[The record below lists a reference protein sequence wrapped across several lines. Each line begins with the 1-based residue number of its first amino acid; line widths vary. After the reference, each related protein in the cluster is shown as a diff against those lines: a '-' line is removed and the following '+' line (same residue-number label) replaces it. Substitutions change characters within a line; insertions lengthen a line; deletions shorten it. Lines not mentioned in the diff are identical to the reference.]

1 MLNYS
6 VAELRNNKTN
16 MTRRLLLLVC
26 AVLCLGSNVRISAQS
41 TSSTTQSAES
51 NFVEGV
57 VRVKL
62 QREIADRMIAAKLPL
77 SVKGTNKKYVQ
88 TGVTP
93 LDRVNQKVKA
103 VSMTRVFPYAGKNE
117 AKHKAFGLDLWYDV
131 HYEASGMKLAQARN
145 LFRSAEGVS
154 YAQRIPLYKP
164 IGGERFL
171 EVSPAAVARAAKA
184 ASTMPFNDPL
194 LNDQWHYNNDG
205 HIAGTKVG
213 ADANVFKAWETGVTG
228 SKDVVVAII
237 DGGFQVD
244 HPDLKDNV
252 WINTAELNGKPGVDD
267 DGDGYVDDIYGYNF
281 VINSSDINAHSHG
294 THVAGT
300 VGATNNNG
308 IGVCGVAGGSDGK
321 GGVKMMVCQVFD
333 SRASSSA
340 VADFGAAIV
349 YAADRGASIA
359 QCSWGASVAGD
370 EDKSVTEAVNYF
382 TKNGGGDKMNGG
394 LCIFAAGNNGEEGDY
409 YPGCLDKVVAVGS
422 MAPDGSVAYYSN
434 RGKWVDVT
442 APGGLEDN
450 GQQYGVLSTLPNSTY
465 GYNEGTSMAC
475 PHVSGIAALILS
487 KYGNKQFSNETLRT
501 LLTTSVNDLYTQN
514 PEYEGLMGSGYIDA
528 YKALQGKEGSVPEAV
543 ADFTVTASHDNALIE
558 WVIPETEE
566 KSIDHHVIYYST
578 EAFSATDDLNK
589 LSSATVDTKF
599 KYSGD
604 KMSYEVE
611 GLKASTKYYFAIVA
625 YNRWGKASAVSPI
638 KEATTNAGPKVQV
651 DQKNLSMTVDA
662 TKASTAEA
670 SFNVKNAGEGVLKY
684 QLTTATT
691 RATMSTSAR
700 NLKPNP
706 GQVLPFSGTVSPTLA
721 KRNAVA
727 SSDYKAENWP
737 DTLTYSNYVYS
748 YIGET
753 DTKLPNALAQY
764 FYVDKATYPNGFNLT
779 DLLIQGQNGQNPEIE
794 IYDGSRSIS
803 RASLIQKINYDFWA
817 YNYPITLK
825 EQIYFAPGSS
835 FWVVAKFPAGAKNPL
850 ATGKT
855 ERTDIAQYSFY
866 SSDNGTTWTQLSEV
880 LKGTSFESVASQL
893 TWAVQAVSKN
903 PDWSQV
909 LNPEPISGEVRPN
922 ESQKVTLKNDGQ
934 KLVNGTYNF
943 NIHVK
948 SNEAVDS
955 KQQVA
960 LAMTVKGYKPEL
972 HSQQLV
978 DFGDLLVGQTK
989 TIDVELTNSGYGVF
1003 GGNYGMLQAPKNVKS
1018 SSDQFNVSK
1027 GANNIAARST
1037 GTLPVTFAPTKEG
1050 NFSSTITLTDKNG
1063 NQHSFLV
1070 RGVASVPAKQNVTPE
1085 SYDAGDL
1092 KVGGED
1098 KTATITIKNTGNYP
1112 LQYVFPKFSSEKIVG
1127 STAKVHKFGYTTIS
1141 NVAGDESFEYEPA
1154 PELADEKDITS
1165 QFTNDNWQ
1173 SGPIKVGFKFPFYG
1187 KDYDEIYVSSYGGVS
1202 MQQMDGRISCMVPTG
1217 DCVQGLGYISAYTN
1231 SGWMD
1236 MGANSKITYGH
1247 KNGKLYIKFKDVVT
1261 PATNGGGETTTI
1273 SFHMAL
1279 CPDGSV
1285 EVYYD
1290 DYNPAGVFGSGG
1302 HNFVGVSD
1310 IAASDP
1316 CIFVDANKVQED
1328 NDGLDAPYY
1337 DIVTG
1342 SAIKIVAPAKSMIKS
1357 LSSTD
1362 GYVGNGES
1370 KEIKVTLAANDE
1382 LVAGPLTNYLTVIT
1396 NDPINPSS
1404 TVKMTAN
1411 IVGDNLK
1418 AEAALDSTSVDFGKV
1433 FRTSAQQR
1441 TVLLSNNGKD
1451 ALQVA
1456 GVSVK
1461 NGKFTLAEE
1470 MKAAFSVPAGQGKDI
1485 VVTLPTAEK
1494 GTVEDVLVITYQDGT
1509 TKEIPLKAEV
1519 IGNPTW
1525 KSNPESLKVET
1536 PYGTNVEKTIQVT
1549 NEGDENLAFSVEPA
1563 SWFSASDLEAAGKS
1577 SVDYVFKSKLDG
1589 FDIPYN
1595 WVDITND
1602 YTEHMPYAYYID
1614 KTDFKKVELPF
1625 EFPFYGKKYKSM
1637 YIYNTGFVS
1646 FDAPVEDYK
1655 QFPEPPA
1662 SLPTTETFYTNIIC
1676 PFWGNHSMNT
1686 PSSDGVY
1693 YKAKDDE
1700 VIVSYKNYGN
1710 TMMQGMNFEVILR
1723 KDGSFKFQY
1732 NVDPDGFQL
1741 GVFGL
1746 CGIMDHTGTRGI
1758 TPADMYITDGNAV
1771 EFSPYKN
1778 YVVAPGEQVE
1788 MPVELKAN
1796 QLADTYDY
1804 ELNVTTND
1812 PSRAS
1817 VKIPVTLNITGE
1829 AQAEFPE
1836 VINVEQPVDENAM
1849 EPSYYEFHVVNK
1861 GTKAFAITDVA
1872 SEMFTVSESD
1882 DPDVEPS
1889 APEGKLEVYAAQSN
1903 NGGDDGIDP
1912 GPLALSDDATAKA
1925 WIPYQSGMMAPI
1937 VVGEDTVKFRI
1948 TPYNVYEVHKKDFPL
1963 VFTVEG
1969 LNEETHTS
1977 TIKLNITEAPVMAFD
1992 PEELHIENVAS
2003 DYKGTSTVNLKNDGE
2018 YKLTYSLSLDPSG
2031 RDAGNVDDGSNDP
2044 APAYNVI
2051 SYPSEDVAKNFV
2063 ATCVEKI
2070 SGKKGMV
2077 KALGLKKVKDDQ
2089 KFIYD
2094 LPEGYKGNALYYPV
2108 LNPVANAQAAL
2119 MGTGAAAL
2127 DENFYAATR
2136 YEAPAEGFNL
2146 THLYFV
2152 GTVGDLENVDI
2163 EASVILGNDV
2173 TATEKTIGH
2182 GKIHI
2187 VKEKPRED
2195 GSYQGAARMLEFDNP
2210 IYINPADTFYVVL
2223 KYPAGY
2229 KGSAMM
2235 ATKDGDMETNR
2246 YMAHLKSL
2254 GGWVDI
2260 EALYDNAYSYGA
2272 FGYFMTCIEKEKG
2285 EPWIKLLNEKKDGEI
2300 ASGKAIPVQFE
2311 VNAKSAYFAKNNKAT
2326 LVVKSNDPYNKLYNY
2341 HIYLNKNAAPII
2353 TAPEGETTVPE
2364 ASKAMVPVTVAD
2376 AEGEAFTVSLND
2388 ADGIASVE
2396 SYANED
2402 GTQEGISESNGTYTV
2417 EAGGSLKLNVALVPD
2432 YGTAGK
2438 HTFTVNAKDESGN
2451 VSSVVVNYNVEHTN
2465 RAPKYV
2471 GPADLALKGGETS
2484 AQYYFA
2490 DFFEDADGD
2499 AMTFS
2504 AQIADPSLAA
2514 LYQSE
2519 NGIII
2524 AAKQVSGSTNI
2535 NVVATDA
2542 NGASTTGVI
2551 ALTVDAATGISNV
2564 VADASKGDVTVN
2576 GDAENGNLNV
2586 TIDAD
2591 ADKVVLSVYSNAGQL
2606 MAQKTLQNVHA
2617 GDKASIA
2624 LGKVAAGVY
2633 HLVANVDGKTSAVK
2647 FVAK

>member
-1 MLNYS
+1 
-6 VAELRNNKTN
+6 

-171 EVSPAAVARAAKA
+171 EVSPAAVAKAAKA

-205 HIAGTKVG
+205 HIAGTKMG

-370 EDKSVTEAVNYF
+370 EDKSVTEAVDYF

-727 SSDYKAENWP
+727 SSDYKVENWP

-934 KLVNGTYNF
+934 KLVNGTYEF

-1003 GGNYGMLQAPKNVKS
+1003 GGKYGMLQAPKNVKS

-1070 RGVASVPAKQNVTPE
+1070 RGVASVPAKQSVTPDVYE
-1085 SYDAGDL
+1085 AGDL

-1154 PELADEKDITS
+1154 PELADETDITS

-1247 KNGKLYIKFKDVVT
+1247 KNGKLYVKFKNVVT

-1337 DIVTG
+1337 DIQTG

-1396 NDPINPSS
+1396 NDPINPSAS
-1404 TVKMTAN
+1404 VKLTAN

-1836 VINVEQPVDENAM
+1836 IINVEQPVDENAM
-1849 EPSYYEFHVVNK
+1849 DPSYYEFYVVNK
-1861 GTKAFAITDVA
+1861 GTKAFTITDVA
-1872 SEMFTVSESD
+1872 SEMFTGSESD

-1889 APEGKLEVYAAQSN
+1889 APEGGLEVYTAQSN

-1912 GPLALSDDATAKA
+1912 GPMALAADAAKA
-1925 WIPYQSGMMAPI
+1925 WVPYKSGMMTPI
-1937 VVGEDTVKFRI
+1937 VVGTDTVKFRI
-1948 TPYNVYEVHKKDFPL
+1948 APYNVYEVHKKDFPL

-2003 DYKGTSTVNLKNDGE
+2003 DYKGTRTVNLKNDGE

-2094 LPEGYKGNALYYPV
+2094 LPTGYEGNALYYPV

-2119 MGTGAAAL
+2119 MGTGATAL

-2285 EPWIKLLNEKKDGEI
+2285 EPWIKLLNEKKNGEI
-2300 ASGKAIPVQFE
+2300 APGKAIPVQFE

-2326 LVVKSNDPYNKLYNY
+2326 LVVKSNDPCNKLCNY
-2341 HIYLNKNAAPII
+2341 HIYLDKNAAPVI

-2364 ASKAMVPVTVAD
+2364 ASKAIVPVTVAD

-2396 SYANED
+2396 SYANEN

-2451 VSSVVVNYNVEHTN
+2451 VSSAVVNYNVEHTN

-2499 AMTFS
+2499 VMTFS

-2535 NVVATDA
+2535 NVVATDV

-2564 VADASKGDVTVN
+2564 VAGASKGDVTVN

-2586 TIDAD
+2586 TIGTD

-2617 GDKASIA
+2617 GDKASVA

>member
-1 MLNYS
+1 
-6 VAELRNNKTN
+6 

-103 VSMTRVFPYAGKNE
+103 VSMTRVFPYAGKDE
-117 AKHKAFGLDLWYDV
+117 AKHKAAGLDLWYDV

-171 EVSPAAVARAAKA
+171 EISPAAVAKAAKA

-359 QCSWGASVAGD
+359 QCSWGAGVAD
-370 EDKSVTEAVNYF
+370 EEDKSVTEAVDYF

-558 WVIPETEE
+558 WTIPETEE

-638 KEATTNAGPKVQV
+638 KEATTNSGPKVQV

-691 RATMSTSAR
+691 RATMSTSGR
-700 NLKPNP
+700 IKNPNP
-706 GQVLPFSGTVSPTLA
+706 GQVLPFSGTVSPTLV

-727 SSDYKAENWP
+727 TSNYQAKDWP
-737 DTLTYSNYVYS
+737 DTLTYSNQLYS

-779 DLLIQGQNGQNPEIE
+779 DLHFQGQNGQNPVIE
-794 IYDGSRSIS
+794 IYDGSRTIS
-803 RASLIQKINYDFWA
+803 TASLIQKVNYDFWA

-825 EQIYFAPGSS
+825 EQIHFAPGSS

-850 ATGKT
+850 GTGKT
-855 ERTDIAQYSFY
+855 TRTDVAQYSFY

-880 LKGTSFESVASQL
+880 LKGTSFEAVASQL
-893 TWAVQAVSKN
+893 TWAVQAISKN

-934 KLVNGTYNF
+934 KLVNGTYKF

-960 LAMTVKGYKPEL
+960 LSMTVKGYKPEL

-1003 GGNYGMLQAPKNVKS
+1003 GGQYGMLQAPKNIKS

-1027 GANNIAARST
+1027 GAKNIAARST

-1070 RGVASVPAKQNVTPE
+1070 RGVASVPAKQTVTPDVYE
-1085 SYDAGDL
+1085 AGDL

-1141 NVAGDESFEYEPA
+1141 NVAGDESFKYEAA

-1165 QFTNDNWQ
+1165 QFTNNNWQ

-1247 KNGKLYIKFKDVVT
+1247 KNGKFYVKFKDVVT

-1328 NDGLDAPYY
+1328 NDGLNAPYY
-1337 DIVTG
+1337 DIQTG

-1370 KEIKVTLAANDE
+1370 KEIKVTLAANDD

-1396 NDPINPSS
+1396 NDPINPSAS
-1404 TVKMTAN
+1404 VKLTAN

-1549 NEGDENLAFSVEPA
+1549 NEGDENLTFSAEPA
-1563 SWFSASDLEAAGKS
+1563 SWYTASDLEANGNS
-1577 SVDYVFKSKLDG
+1577 TVDYVFKSKLDG
-1589 FDIPYN
+1589 FDVPYN

-1602 YTEHMPYAYYID
+1602 YTEHMPYAYYIN

-1710 TMMQGMNFEVILR
+1710 TMMLGMNFEVILR

-1732 NVDPDGFQL
+1732 HVDPDGFQL

-1758 TPADMYITDGNAV
+1758 TPADMYITDGNTV
-1771 EFSPYKN
+1771 EFTPYKN

-1788 MPVELKAN
+1788 MPVELKAD

-1829 AQAEFPE
+1829 VQAEFPE
-1836 VINVEQPVDENAM
+1836 VINVEQPVDENPM
-1849 EPSYYEFHVVNK
+1849 YPSYYEFYVVNK
-1861 GTKAFAITDVA
+1861 GTKAFTITNVA
-1872 SEMFTVSESD
+1872 SEMFVAADPD
-1882 DPDVEPS
+1882 DPW
-1889 APEGKLEVYAAQSN
+1889 AMPEASLEVYTSAN
-1903 NGGDDGIDP
+1903 NSGGDGGIDP

-1925 WIPYQSGMMAPI
+1925 WLPYRSGMMAPI

-1948 TPYNVYEVHKKDFPL
+1948 TPYNVSEVHAKDYPL
-1963 VFTVEG
+1963 VFSVEG
-1969 LNEETHTS
+1969 LENTEYNS

-2003 DYKGTSTVNLKNDGE
+2003 DYKGTSTVNLMNDGK

-2031 RDAGNVDDGSNDP
+2031 RDAGNVDDGSNVP
-2044 APAYNVI
+2044 APSYNVI

-2089 KFIYD
+2089 KFFYD
-2094 LPEGYKGNALYYPV
+2094 LPSGYEGNALYYPV

-2119 MGTGAAAL
+2119 MGTGATAL

-2187 VKEKPRED
+2187 VKEEPRDD
-2195 GSYQGAARMLEFDNP
+2195 GSYQGAPRMLEFDNP

-2229 KGSAMM
+2229 KSSAMM

-2260 EALYDNAYSYGA
+2260 ETLYNNAYSYGA

-2285 EPWIKLLNEKKDGEI
+2285 EPWIKLLNEKKEGEI
-2300 ASGKAIPVQFE
+2300 APGEALPVLFE

-2341 HIYLNKNAAPII
+2341 HIYLDKNAAPVI

-2402 GTQEGISESNGTYTV
+2402 GTQKGISESNGTYTV

-2551 ALTVDAATGISNV
+2551 ALTVDAATGINNV

-2617 GDKASIA
+2617 GDKASVA

-2633 HLVANVDGKTSAVK
+2633 HLVVNVDGKTSAVK

>member
-1 MLNYS
+1 
-6 VAELRNNKTN
+6 

-62 QREIADRMIAAKLPL
+62 QREIADRMVAAKLPL
-77 SVKGTNKKYVQ
+77 SVKGTNRKYVQ

-171 EVSPAAVARAAKA
+171 EVSPAAVAKAAKA

-228 SKDVVVAII
+228 SKDVLVAII

-340 VADFGAAIV
+340 VADFGAALV

-359 QCSWGASVAGD
+359 QCSWGASVPGD
-370 EDKSVTEAVNYF
+370 EDKSVTEAVDYF

-779 DLLIQGQNGQNPEIE
+779 DLRFQGQNGQNPVIE

-803 RASLIQKINYDFWA
+803 TASLIQKVNYDFWA

-855 ERTDIAQYSFY
+855 ARTDIAQYSFY

-989 TIDVELTNSGYGVF
+989 TLDVELTNSGYGVF
-1003 GGNYGMLQAPKNVKS
+1003 GGQYGMLQAPKNVKS

-1027 GANNIAARST
+1027 GTNNIAARST

-1070 RGVASVPAKQNVTPE
+1070 RGVASVPAQQSVTPDVYE
-1085 SYDAGDL
+1085 AGDL

-1247 KNGKLYIKFKDVVT
+1247 KNGKLYVKFKDVVT
-1261 PATNGGGETTTI
+1261 PATNGAGETTTI

-1310 IAASDP
+1310 IAAADP
-1316 CIFVDANKVQED
+1316 CIFVDANKVQES

-1370 KEIKVTLAANDE
+1370 KEIKVTLAANDN

-1404 TVKMTAN
+1404 TVKLTAN

-1418 AEAALDSTSVDFGKV
+1418 AEAALDSASVDFGKV

-1461 NGKFTLAEE
+1461 NGKFTLAED
-1470 MKAAFSVPAGQGKDI
+1470 MNAAFSVPAGQGKDI

-1525 KSNPESLKVET
+1525 KSNPESLEVET

-1563 SWFSASDLEAAGKS
+1563 SWFSASDLEATGKS

-1625 EFPFYGKKYKSM
+1625 EFPFYGKKYKEM

-1723 KDGSFKFQY
+1723 KDGTFKFQY

-1817 VKIPVTLNITGE
+1817 IKIPVTLNITGE
-1829 AQAEFPE
+1829 AKAEFPE

-1872 SEMFTVSESD
+1872 SEMFVAADPD
-1882 DPDVEPS
+1882 DPW
-1889 APEGKLEVYAAQSN
+1889 AMPEASLEVYTSTN
-1903 NGGDDGIDP
+1903 NSGDDGIDP
-1912 GPLALSDDATAKA
+1912 GPMALADDAAKA

-1948 TPYNVYEVHKKDFPL
+1948 TPYNVSEVHAKDYPL
-1963 VFTVEG
+1963 VFSVEG
-1969 LNEETHTS
+1969 LDKTEYNS

-2003 DYKGTSTVNLKNDGE
+2003 DYKGTVTANLMNAGQ
-2018 YKLTYSLSLDPSG
+2018 YKLTYSLNLDPSG
-2031 RDAGNVDDGSNDP
+2031 HDAGNVDDGSNDP

-2070 SGKKGMV
+2070 SGKKGML

-2094 LPEGYKGNALYYPV
+2094 LPTGYEGNALYYPV

-2119 MGTGAAAL
+2119 MGTGATAL

-2187 VKEKPRED
+2187 AKEEPRED

-2285 EPWIKLLNEKKDGEI
+2285 EPWIKLLNEKKEGEI
-2300 ASGKAIPVQFE
+2300 APGEALPVQFE

-2326 LVVKSNDPYNKLYNY
+2326 LVVKSNDPMNKLYNY
-2341 HIYLNKNAAPII
+2341 HIYLDKNAAPVI

-2388 ADGIASVE
+2388 ADGIATVE
-2396 SYANED
+2396 SYENED
-2402 GTQEGISESNGTYTV
+2402 GTQDGISENNGTYTV
-2417 EAGGSLKLNVALVPD
+2417 EAGGSLKLNVALAPA

-2438 HTFTVNAKDESGN
+2438 HSFAVNAKDESGN
-2451 VSSVVVNYNVEHTN
+2451 VSSAVVNYNVEHTN

-2471 GPADLALKGGETS
+2471 GPADLVLKGGETS

-2524 AAKQVSGSTNI
+2524 AAKQMSGSTNI

-2551 ALTVDAATGISNV
+2551 ALTVDVATGISNV
-2564 VADASKGDVTVN
+2564 VAGGSKGDVAVN

-2586 TIDAD
+2586 TIGAD

-2606 MAQKTLQNVHA
+2606 MAQKTLLNVHA
-2617 GDKASIA
+2617 GDKAGVA

-2647 FVAK
+2647 FAAK

>member
-1 MLNYS
+1 
-6 VAELRNNKTN
+6 

-103 VSMTRVFPYAGKNE
+103 VSMTRVFPYAGKDE
-117 AKHKAFGLDLWYDV
+117 AKHKAAGLDLWYDV

-171 EVSPAAVARAAKA
+171 EISPAAVAKAAKA

-340 VADFGAAIV
+340 VADFGASIV

-359 QCSWGASVAGD
+359 QCSWGAGVAD
-370 EDKSVTEAVNYF
+370 EEDKSVTEAVDYF

-394 LCIFAAGNNGEEGDY
+394 LCIFASGNNGEEGNY

-558 WVIPETEE
+558 WTIPETEE

-578 EAFSATDDLNK
+578 EAFTATDDLNK

-638 KEATTNAGPKVQV
+638 KEATTNSGPKVQV
-651 DQKNLSMTVDA
+651 DQKSLSMTVDA

-691 RATMSTSAR
+691 RATMSTSGR
-700 NLKPNP
+700 IKNPNP
-706 GQVLPFSGTVSPTLA
+706 GQVLPFSGTVSPTLV

-727 SSDYKAENWP
+727 TSNYQAKDWP
-737 DTLTYSNYVYS
+737 DTLTYSNQLYS

-779 DLLIQGQNGQNPEIE
+779 DLHFQGQNGQDPVIE
-794 IYDGSRSIS
+794 IYDGSRTIS
-803 RASLIQKINYDFWA
+803 TASLIQKVNYDFWA

-825 EQIYFAPGSS
+825 EQIHFAPGSS

-850 ATGKT
+850 GTGKT
-855 ERTDIAQYSFY
+855 TRTDVAQYSFY

-880 LKGTSFESVASQL
+880 LKGTSFEAVANQL
-893 TWAVQAVSKN
+893 TWAVQAISKN

-934 KLVNGTYNF
+934 KLVNGTYKF

-960 LAMTVKGYKPEL
+960 LSMTVKGYKPEL

-1003 GGNYGMLQAPKNVKS
+1003 GGQYGMLQAPKNIKS

-1070 RGVASVPAKQNVTPE
+1070 RGVASIPAQQTVTPDVYE
-1085 SYDAGDL
+1085 AGDL

-1165 QFTNDNWQ
+1165 QFTNNNWQ

-1247 KNGKLYIKFKDVVT
+1247 KNGKFYVKFKDVVT

-1328 NDGLDAPYY
+1328 NDGLNAPYY
-1337 DIVTG
+1337 DIQTG

-1370 KEIKVTLAANDE
+1370 KEIKVTLAANDD

-1396 NDPINPSS
+1396 NDPINPSAS
-1404 TVKMTAN
+1404 VKLTAN

-1549 NEGDENLAFSVEPA
+1549 NEGDENLTFSAEPA
-1563 SWFSASDLEAAGKS
+1563 SWYTASDLEANGNS
-1577 SVDYVFKSKLDG
+1577 TVDYVFKSKLDG
-1589 FDIPYN
+1589 FDVPYN

-1602 YTEHMPYAYYID
+1602 YTEHMPYAYYIN

-1710 TMMQGMNFEVILR
+1710 TMMLGMNFEVILR

-1732 NVDPDGFQL
+1732 HVDPDGFQL

-1758 TPADMYITDGNAV
+1758 TPADMYITDGNTV
-1771 EFSPYKN
+1771 EFTPYKN

-1829 AQAEFPE
+1829 VQAEFPE
-1836 VINVEQPVDENAM
+1836 VINVEQPVDEFAM
-1849 EPSYYEFHVVNK
+1849 YPSYYEFYVVNK
-1861 GTKAFAITDVA
+1861 GTKAFTITNVA
-1872 SEMFTVSESD
+1872 SEMFVAADPD
-1882 DPDVEPS
+1882 DPW
-1889 APEGKLEVYAAQSN
+1889 AMPEASLEVYTSAN
-1903 NGGDDGIDP
+1903 NSGGDGGIDP

-1925 WIPYQSGMMAPI
+1925 WIPYQSGKMAPI
-1937 VVGEDTVKFRI
+1937 VVGTDTVKFRI
-1948 TPYNVYEVHKKDFPL
+1948 TPYNVYEVHAKDYPL

-1969 LNEETHTS
+1969 LENTEYNS

-2003 DYKGTSTVNLKNDGE
+2003 DYKGTSTVNLMNDGK
-2018 YKLTYSLSLDPSG
+2018 YKLIYSLSLDPSG
-2031 RDAGNVDDGSNDP
+2031 RDAGNVDDGSNVP

-2094 LPEGYKGNALYYPV
+2094 LPEGYEGNALYYPV
-2108 LNPVANAQAAL
+2108 LNPVTNAQAAI
-2119 MGTGAAAL
+2119 MGTGSTAL

-2187 VKEKPRED
+2187 IKEKPRDD

-2229 KGSAMM
+2229 KSSAMM
-2235 ATKDGDMETNR
+2235 ATKDGDMEPNR

-2272 FGYFMTCIEKEKG
+2272 FGFFMTCIEKEKG
-2285 EPWIKLLNEKKDGEI
+2285 EPWIKLLNEKKEGEI
-2300 ASGKAIPVQFE
+2300 APGKALPVQFE
-2311 VNAKSAYFAKNNKAT
+2311 VNAKSAYFSKNNKAT

-2341 HIYLNKNAAPII
+2341 HIYLDKNAAPVI

-2402 GTQEGISESNGTYTV
+2402 GTQKGISESNGTYTV
-2417 EAGGSLKLNVALVPD
+2417 EAGGSLKLNVALAPD

-2471 GPADLALKGGETS
+2471 GPADLVLKGGETS

-2490 DFFEDADGD
+2490 DFFEDVDGD
-2499 AMTFS
+2499 VMTFS

-2551 ALTVDAATGISNV
+2551 ALTVDAATGINNV

-2617 GDKASIA
+2617 GDKASVA

>member
-1 MLNYS
+1 
-6 VAELRNNKTN
+6 
-16 MTRRLLLLVC
+16 
-26 AVLCLGSNVRISAQS
+26 
-41 TSSTTQSAES
+41 
-51 NFVEGV
+51 
-57 VRVKL
+57 
-62 QREIADRMIAAKLPL
+62 
-77 SVKGTNKKYVQ
+77 
-88 TGVTP
+88 
-93 LDRVNQKVKA
+93 
-103 VSMTRVFPYAGKNE
+103 
-117 AKHKAFGLDLWYDV
+117 
-131 HYEASGMKLAQARN
+131 
-145 LFRSAEGVS
+145 
-154 YAQRIPLYKP
+154 
-164 IGGERFL
+164 
-171 EVSPAAVARAAKA
+171 
-184 ASTMPFNDPL
+184 
-194 LNDQWHYNNDG
+194 
-205 HIAGTKVG
+205 
-213 ADANVFKAWETGVTG
+213 
-228 SKDVVVAII
+228 
-237 DGGFQVD
+237 
-244 HPDLKDNV
+244 
-252 WINTAELNGKPGVDD
+252 
-267 DGDGYVDDIYGYNF
+267 
-281 VINSSDINAHSHG
+281 
-294 THVAGT
+294 
-300 VGATNNNG
+300 
-308 IGVCGVAGGSDGK
+308 
-321 GGVKMMVCQVFD
+321 
-333 SRASSSA
+333 
-340 VADFGAAIV
+340 
-349 YAADRGASIA
+349 
-359 QCSWGASVAGD
+359 
-370 EDKSVTEAVNYF
+370 
-382 TKNGGGDKMNGG
+382 
-394 LCIFAAGNNGEEGDY
+394 
-409 YPGCLDKVVAVGS
+409 
-422 MAPDGSVAYYSN
+422 
-434 RGKWVDVT
+434 
-442 APGGLEDN
+442 
-450 GQQYGVLSTLPNSTY
+450 
-465 GYNEGTSMAC
+465 
-475 PHVSGIAALILS
+475 
-487 KYGNKQFSNETLRT
+487 
-501 LLTTSVNDLYTQN
+501 
-514 PEYEGLMGSGYIDA
+514 
-528 YKALQGKEGSVPEAV
+528 
-543 ADFTVTASHDNALIE
+543 
-558 WVIPETEE
+558 
-566 KSIDHHVIYYST
+566 
-578 EAFSATDDLNK
+578 
-589 LSSATVDTKF
+589 
-599 KYSGD
+599 
-604 KMSYEVE
+604 
-611 GLKASTKYYFAIVA
+611 
-625 YNRWGKASAVSPI
+625 
-638 KEATTNAGPKVQV
+638 
-651 DQKNLSMTVDA
+651 MTVDA

-855 ERTDIAQYSFY
+855 ARTDIAQYSFY

-934 KLVNGTYNF
+934 KLVNGTYEF

-1003 GGNYGMLQAPKNVKS
+1003 GGKYGMLQAPKNVKS

-1070 RGVASVPAKQNVTPE
+1070 RGVASVPAKQSVTPE

-1127 STAKVHKFGYTTIS
+1127 STAKVHKFGYTTVS

-1217 DCVQGLGYISAYTN
+1217 DCVQGLGYISAYAN

-1247 KNGKLYIKFKDVVT
+1247 KNGKLYVKFKDVVT
-1261 PATNGGGETTTI
+1261 PATNGAGETTTI

-1285 EVYYD
+1285 EVFYD

-1310 IAASDP
+1310 IAAADP
-1316 CIFVDANKVQED
+1316 CIFVDANKVQES
-1328 NDGLDAPYY
+1328 NDDLDAPYY

-1370 KEIKVTLAANDE
+1370 KEIKVTLAANDN

-1404 TVKMTAN
+1404 TVKLTAN

-1525 KSNPESLKVET
+1525 KSNPESLEVET

-1723 KDGSFKFQY
+1723 KDGTFKFQY

-1804 ELNVTTND
+1804 ELNVTAND

-1829 AQAEFPE
+1829 AQAKFPE
-1836 VINVEQPVDENAM
+1836 IINVEQPVDENAM
-1849 EPSYYEFHVVNK
+1849 DPSYYEFYVVNK
-1861 GTKAFAITDVA
+1861 GTKAFTITDVA
-1872 SEMFTVSESD
+1872 SEMFTGSESD

-1889 APEGKLEVYAAQSN
+1889 APEGELEVYTAQSN

-1912 GPLALSDDATAKA
+1912 GPMALAADAAKA
-1925 WIPYQSGMMAPI
+1925 WVPYKSGMMAPI
-1937 VVGEDTVKFRI
+1937 VVGTDTVKFRI
-1948 TPYNVYEVHKKDFPL
+1948 APYNVYEVHKKDFPL

-2003 DYKGTSTVNLKNDGE
+2003 DYKGTRTVNLKNDGE

-2094 LPEGYKGNALYYPV
+2094 LPAGYEGNALYYPV

-2119 MGTGAAAL
+2119 MGTGATAL

-2136 YEAPAEGFNL
+2136 YEAPAEGLNL

-2187 VKEKPRED
+2187 AKEEPRED

-2300 ASGKAIPVQFE
+2300 APGEAIPVQFE

-2341 HIYLNKNAAPII
+2341 HIYLDKNAAPVI

-2499 AMTFS
+2499 VMTFS

-2564 VADASKGDVTVN
+2564 VAGASKGDVTVN

-2586 TIDAD
+2586 TIGAD

-2617 GDKASIA
+2617 GDKASVA

-2647 FVAK
+2647 FVVK

>member
-1 MLNYS
+1 
-6 VAELRNNKTN
+6 
-16 MTRRLLLLVC
+16 MT
-26 AVLCLGSNVRISAQS
+26 
-41 TSSTTQSAES
+41 
-51 NFVEGV
+51 
-57 VRVKL
+57 
-62 QREIADRMIAAKLPL
+62 
-77 SVKGTNKKYVQ
+77 
-88 TGVTP
+88 
-93 LDRVNQKVKA
+93 
-103 VSMTRVFPYAGKNE
+103 
-117 AKHKAFGLDLWYDV
+117 
-131 HYEASGMKLAQARN
+131 
-145 LFRSAEGVS
+145 
-154 YAQRIPLYKP
+154 
-164 IGGERFL
+164 
-171 EVSPAAVARAAKA
+171 
-184 ASTMPFNDPL
+184 
-194 LNDQWHYNNDG
+194 
-205 HIAGTKVG
+205 
-213 ADANVFKAWETGVTG
+213 
-228 SKDVVVAII
+228 
-237 DGGFQVD
+237 
-244 HPDLKDNV
+244 
-252 WINTAELNGKPGVDD
+252 
-267 DGDGYVDDIYGYNF
+267 
-281 VINSSDINAHSHG
+281 
-294 THVAGT
+294 
-300 VGATNNNG
+300 
-308 IGVCGVAGGSDGK
+308 
-321 GGVKMMVCQVFD
+321 
-333 SRASSSA
+333 
-340 VADFGAAIV
+340 
-349 YAADRGASIA
+349 
-359 QCSWGASVAGD
+359 
-370 EDKSVTEAVNYF
+370 SVT
-382 TKNGGGDKMNGG
+382 
-394 LCIFAAGNNGEEGDY
+394 
-409 YPGCLDKVVAVGS
+409 
-422 MAPDGSVAYYSN
+422 
-434 RGKWVDVT
+434 
-442 APGGLEDN
+442 
-450 GQQYGVLSTLPNSTY
+450 
-465 GYNEGTSMAC
+465 
-475 PHVSGIAALILS
+475 
-487 KYGNKQFSNETLRT
+487 
-501 LLTTSVNDLYTQN
+501 
-514 PEYEGLMGSGYIDA
+514 
-528 YKALQGKEGSVPEAV
+528 
-543 ADFTVTASHDNALIE
+543 
-558 WVIPETEE
+558 
-566 KSIDHHVIYYST
+566 
-578 EAFSATDDLNK
+578 
-589 LSSATVDTKF
+589 
-599 KYSGD
+599 
-604 KMSYEVE
+604 
-611 GLKASTKYYFAIVA
+611 
-625 YNRWGKASAVSPI
+625 
-638 KEATTNAGPKVQV
+638 
-651 DQKNLSMTVDA
+651 
-662 TKASTAEA
+662 
-670 SFNVKNAGEGVLKY
+670 
-684 QLTTATT
+684 
-691 RATMSTSAR
+691 
-700 NLKPNP
+700 
-706 GQVLPFSGTVSPTLA
+706 
-721 KRNAVA
+721 
-727 SSDYKAENWP
+727 
-737 DTLTYSNYVYS
+737 
-748 YIGET
+748 
-753 DTKLPNALAQY
+753 
-764 FYVDKATYPNGFNLT
+764 
-779 DLLIQGQNGQNPEIE
+779 
-794 IYDGSRSIS
+794 
-803 RASLIQKINYDFWA
+803 
-817 YNYPITLK
+817 
-825 EQIYFAPGSS
+825 
-835 FWVVAKFPAGAKNPL
+835 
-850 ATGKT
+850 
-855 ERTDIAQYSFY
+855 
-866 SSDNGTTWTQLSEV
+866 
-880 LKGTSFESVASQL
+880 
-893 TWAVQAVSKN
+893 
-903 PDWSQV
+903 
-909 LNPEPISGEVRPN
+909 
-922 ESQKVTLKNDGQ
+922 
-934 KLVNGTYNF
+934 
-943 NIHVK
+943 
-948 SNEAVDS
+948 
-955 KQQVA
+955 
-960 LAMTVKGYKPEL
+960 
-972 HSQQLV
+972 
-978 DFGDLLVGQTK
+978 
-989 TIDVELTNSGYGVF
+989 
-1003 GGNYGMLQAPKNVKS
+1003 
-1018 SSDQFNVSK
+1018 
-1027 GANNIAARST
+1027 
-1037 GTLPVTFAPTKEG
+1037 
-1050 NFSSTITLTDKNG
+1050 
-1063 NQHSFLV
+1063 
-1070 RGVASVPAKQNVTPE
+1070 
-1085 SYDAGDL
+1085 
-1092 KVGGED
+1092 
-1098 KTATITIKNTGNYP
+1098 
-1112 LQYVFPKFSSEKIVG
+1112 
-1127 STAKVHKFGYTTIS
+1127 
-1141 NVAGDESFEYEPA
+1141 
-1154 PELADEKDITS
+1154 
-1165 QFTNDNWQ
+1165 
-1173 SGPIKVGFKFPFYG
+1173 
-1187 KDYDEIYVSSYGGVS
+1187 
-1202 MQQMDGRISCMVPTG
+1202 
-1217 DCVQGLGYISAYTN
+1217 
-1231 SGWMD
+1231 
-1236 MGANSKITYGH
+1236 
-1247 KNGKLYIKFKDVVT
+1247 
-1261 PATNGGGETTTI
+1261 
-1273 SFHMAL
+1273 
-1279 CPDGSV
+1279 
-1285 EVYYD
+1285 
-1290 DYNPAGVFGSGG
+1290 
-1302 HNFVGVSD
+1302 
-1310 IAASDP
+1310 
-1316 CIFVDANKVQED
+1316 
-1328 NDGLDAPYY
+1328 
-1337 DIVTG
+1337 
-1342 SAIKIVAPAKSMIKS
+1342 
-1357 LSSTD
+1357 
-1362 GYVGNGES
+1362 
-1370 KEIKVTLAANDE
+1370 
-1382 LVAGPLTNYLTVIT
+1382 
-1396 NDPINPSS
+1396 
-1404 TVKMTAN
+1404 
-1411 IVGDNLK
+1411 
-1418 AEAALDSTSVDFGKV
+1418 
-1433 FRTSAQQR
+1433 
-1441 TVLLSNNGKD
+1441 
-1451 ALQVA
+1451 
-1456 GVSVK
+1456 VK
-1461 NGKFTLAEE
+1461 NGKFTLAED
-1470 MKAAFSVPAGQGKDI
+1470 MNAAFSVPAGQGKDI

-1525 KSNPESLKVET
+1525 KSNPESLEVET

-1549 NEGDENLAFSVEPA
+1549 NEGDENLTFSAEPA
-1563 SWFSASDLEAAGKS
+1563 SWFSASDLEATGKS
-1577 SVDYVFKSKLDG
+1577 TVDYVFKSKLDG

-1625 EFPFYGKKYKSM
+1625 EFPFYGKKYKKM

-1849 EPSYYEFHVVNK
+1849 DPSYYEFYVVNK
-1861 GTKAFAITDVA
+1861 GTKAFTITDVA
-1872 SEMFTVSESD
+1872 SEMFTGSKSD

-1889 APEGKLEVYAAQSN
+1889 APEGELEVYAAQSN
-1903 NGGDDGIDP
+1903 NGGDDGGIDP

-1925 WIPYQSGMMAPI
+1925 WIPYKSGMMAPI
-1937 VVGEDTVKFRI
+1937 VVGTDTVKFRI
-1948 TPYNVYEVHKKDFPL
+1948 APYNVYEVHKKDFPL

-2003 DYKGTSTVNLKNDGE
+2003 DYKGTRTVNLKNDGE
-2018 YKLTYSLSLDPSG
+2018 YKLTYSLSLDPSD
-2031 RDAGNVDDGSNDP
+2031 RDAGNEYEDGNDP

-2094 LPEGYKGNALYYPV
+2094 LPEGYEGNALYYPV
-2108 LNPVANAQAAL
+2108 LNPVTNAQAAL

-2300 ASGKAIPVQFE
+2300 APGDALPVQFE

-2341 HIYLNKNAAPII
+2341 HIYLDKNAAPVI

-2451 VSSVVVNYNVEHTN
+2451 VSSAVVNYNVEHTN

-2471 GPADLALKGGETS
+2471 GPDDLALKGGETS

-2524 AAKQVSGSTNI
+2524 AAKQVSGSTKI

-2564 VADASKGDVTVN
+2564 VAGASKGDVTVN

-2586 TIDAD
+2586 TIGAD

-2617 GDKASIA
+2617 GDKASVA

>member
-1 MLNYS
+1 
-6 VAELRNNKTN
+6 

-62 QREIADRMIAAKLPL
+62 QREIADRMVAAKLPL

-662 TKASTAEA
+662 SKASIAEA

-960 LAMTVKGYKPEL
+960 LSMTVKGYKPEL

-1328 NDGLDAPYY
+1328 NNGLDAPYY

-1456 GVSVK
+1456 SVSVK

-1549 NEGDENLAFSVEPA
+1549 NDGDENLAFSVEPA

-1625 EFPFYGKKYKSM
+1625 EFPFYGKKYKNM

-1872 SEMFTVSESD
+1872 SEMFVAADPD
-1882 DPDVEPS
+1882 DPG
-1889 APEGKLEVYAAQSN
+1889 AMPEASLEVYTSAN
-1903 NGGDDGIDP
+1903 NSGDDGIDP
-1912 GPLALSDDATAKA
+1912 GPMALADDAAKA
-1925 WIPYQSGMMAPI
+1925 WVPYRSGMMAPI

-1948 TPYNVYEVHKKDFPL
+1948 TPYNVSEVHAKDYPL
-1963 VFTVEG
+1963 VFSVEG

-2003 DYKGTSTVNLKNDGE
+2003 DYKGTSTVNLMNDGK

-2031 RDAGNVDDGSNDP
+2031 RDAGNEDDGSNDP

-2070 SGKKGMV
+2070 SGKKGML

-2094 LPEGYKGNALYYPV
+2094 LPTGYEGNALYYPV

-2119 MGTGAAAL
+2119 MGTGATAL

-2187 VKEKPRED
+2187 VKEDPRED

-2285 EPWIKLLNEKKDGEI
+2285 ESWIKLLNEKKDDEI
-2300 ASGKAIPVQFE
+2300 APGEAIPVQFE

-2326 LVVKSNDPYNKLYNY
+2326 LVVKSNDPCSKLYNY
-2341 HIYLNKNAAPII
+2341 HIYLDKNAAPVI

-2471 GPADLALKGGETS
+2471 GPADLSLKGGETS

-2499 AMTFS
+2499 VMTFS

-2564 VADASKGDVTVN
+2564 VAGASKGDVTVN

-2586 TIDAD
+2586 TIGAD

-2617 GDKASIA
+2617 GDKASVA

>member
-1 MLNYS
+1 
-6 VAELRNNKTN
+6 

-41 TSSTTQSAES
+41 TSSTTQSAEP

-62 QREIADRMIAAKLPL
+62 QREIADRMVAAKLPL
-77 SVKGTNKKYVQ
+77 SVKGTNRKYVQ

-359 QCSWGASVAGD
+359 QCSWGASVADD
-370 EDKSVTEAVNYF
+370 EDKSVTEAVDYF

-394 LCIFAAGNNGEEGDY
+394 LCIFAAGNNGEEGNY

-589 LSSATVDTKF
+589 LNSATVDTKF

-691 RATMSTSAR
+691 RATMSTSGR
-700 NLKPNP
+700 IKKPNP
-706 GQVLPFSGTVSPTLA
+706 GQVLPFSGTVSPTLV

-727 SSDYKAENWP
+727 TSDYQAKDWP
-737 DTLTYSNYVYS
+737 DTLTYSNQLYS

-753 DTKLPNALAQY
+753 DTKMPNALAQY

-779 DLLIQGQNGQNPEIE
+779 DLRIQGQNGQNPVIE

-803 RASLIQKINYDFWA
+803 TASLIQKVNYDFWA

-825 EQIYFAPGSS
+825 EQIHFAPGSS

-850 ATGKT
+850 GTGKT
-855 ERTDIAQYSFY
+855 TRTDVAQYSFY

-880 LKGTSFESVASQL
+880 LKGTSFEAIASQL
-893 TWAVQAVSKN
+893 TWAVQAISKN

-909 LNPEPISGEVRPN
+909 LNPEPISGEVRPS

-934 KLVNGTYNF
+934 KLVNGTYKF

-972 HSQQLV
+972 HSQKLV

-1003 GGNYGMLQAPKNVKS
+1003 GGKYGMLQAPKNVKS

-1070 RGVASVPAKQNVTPE
+1070 RGVASIPAQQSVTPE
-1085 SYDAGDL
+1085 SYDASDL

-1127 STAKVHKFGYTTIS
+1127 SKARVHKFGYTTVS

-1310 IAASDP
+1310 IAAADP
-1316 CIFVDANKVQED
+1316 CIFVDANKVQES

-1370 KEIKVTLAANDE
+1370 KEIKVTLAANDN

-1404 TVKMTAN
+1404 TVKLTAN

-1418 AEAALDSTSVDFGKV
+1418 AEAALDSASVDFGKV

-1451 ALQVA
+1451 VLQVA

-1470 MKAAFSVPAGQGKDI
+1470 MNAAFSVPAGQGKDI

-1525 KSNPESLKVET
+1525 KSNPESLEVET

-1563 SWFSASDLEAAGKS
+1563 SWFSASDLEATGKS

-1723 KDGSFKFQY
+1723 KDGTFKFQY

-1817 VKIPVTLNITGE
+1817 IKIPVTLNITGE

-1872 SEMFTVSESD
+1872 SEMFVAADPD
-1882 DPDVEPS
+1882 DPW
-1889 APEGKLEVYAAQSN
+1889 AMPEASLEVYTSAN
-1903 NGGDDGIDP
+1903 NSGDDGIDP
-1912 GPLALSDDATAKA
+1912 GPMALAADAAKA
-1925 WIPYQSGMMAPI
+1925 WVPYQSGMMAPI

-1948 TPYNVYEVHKKDFPL
+1948 TPYNVSEVHAKDYPL
-1963 VFTVEG
+1963 VFSVEG
-1969 LNEETHTS
+1969 LENTEYNS

-2003 DYKGTSTVNLKNDGE
+2003 DYKGTSTVNLMNDGA
-2018 YKLTYSLSLDPSG
+2018 YKLTYSLNLDPSG

-2070 SGKKGMV
+2070 SGKKGML

-2094 LPEGYKGNALYYPV
+2094 LPSGYEGNALYYPV

-2119 MGTGAAAL
+2119 MGTGANAL

-2187 VKEKPRED
+2187 AKEEPRED

-2285 EPWIKLLNEKKDGEI
+2285 EPWIKLLNEKKEGEI
-2300 ASGKAIPVQFE
+2300 APGEALPVQFE

-2341 HIYLNKNAAPII
+2341 HIYLDKNAAPVI

-2388 ADGIASVE
+2388 ADGIATVE
-2396 SYANED
+2396 SYENED
-2402 GTQEGISESNGTYTV
+2402 GTQDGISESNGTYTV
-2417 EAGGSLKLNVALVPD
+2417 EAGGSLKLNVALAPA

-2438 HTFTVNAKDESGN
+2438 HSFAVNAKDEAGN
-2451 VSSVVVNYNVEHTN
+2451 VSSAVVNYNVEHTN

-2471 GPADLALKGGETS
+2471 GPADLVLKGGETS

-2524 AAKQVSGSTNI
+2524 AAKQMPGSTNI

-2551 ALTVDAATGISNV
+2551 ALTVDVATGISNV
-2564 VADASKGDVTVN
+2564 VAGGSKGDVAVN

-2586 TIDAD
+2586 TIGAD

-2606 MAQKTLQNVHA
+2606 MTQKTLLNVHA
-2617 GDKASIA
+2617 GDKAGVA

-2647 FVAK
+2647 FAAK

>member
-1 MLNYS
+1 
-6 VAELRNNKTN
+6 

-117 AKHKAFGLDLWYDV
+117 TKHKAFGLDLWYDV

-171 EVSPAAVARAAKA
+171 EVSPAAVAKAAKA

-281 VINSSDINAHSHG
+281 VINSSNINAHSHG

-340 VADFGAAIV
+340 VADFGAALV

-370 EDKSVTEAVNYF
+370 EDKSVTEAVDYF

-578 EAFSATDDLNK
+578 EAFTAADDLNK
-589 LSSATVDTKF
+589 LSSVSVDTKF

-625 YNRWGKASAVSPI
+625 YNRWGKASKVSPI
-638 KEATTNAGPKVQV
+638 KEATTNAGPKVEV

-691 RATMSTSAR
+691 RATMSTSGR
-700 NLKPNP
+700 IKNPNP
-706 GQVLPFSGTVSPTLA
+706 GQVLPFSGTVSPTLV

-727 SSDYKAENWP
+727 TSDYQAKDWP
-737 DTLTYSNYVYS
+737 DTLTYSNLLYS

-779 DLLIQGQNGQNPEIE
+779 DLRFQGQNGQNPVIE

-803 RASLIQKINYDFWA
+803 TASLIQKVNYSFWA
-817 YNYPITLK
+817 YKYDISLK
-825 EQIYFAPGSS
+825 EQIHFAPGTS

-855 ERTDIAQYSFY
+855 NRTDVAQYSFY
-866 SSDNGTTWTQLSEV
+866 SSDNGTTWTQLSQV
-880 LKGTSFESVASQL
+880 LKGTSFEAVANQL
-893 TWAVQAVSKN
+893 TWAVQAISKN
-903 PDWSQV
+903 PDWSEV

-960 LAMTVKGYKPEL
+960 LSMTVKGYKPEL

-1003 GGNYGMLQAPKNVKS
+1003 GGNYGVLQAPKNVKS

-1027 GANNIAARST
+1027 GANNIAARSI
-1037 GTLPVTFAPTKEG
+1037 GTLPVTFKPTKEG

-1063 NQHSFLV
+1063 QQYSFLV
-1070 RGVASVPAKQNVTPE
+1070 RGVASVPAKQSVTPDVYE
-1085 SYDAGDL
+1085 AGDL

-1217 DCVQGLGYISAYTN
+1217 DCVQGLGYISAYAN

-1247 KNGKLYIKFKDVVT
+1247 KNGKLYVKFKDVVT
-1261 PATNGGGETTTI
+1261 PATNGAGETTTI

-1316 CIFVDANKVQED
+1316 CIFVDANKVQES
-1328 NDGLDAPYY
+1328 NDGLDALYY
-1337 DIVTG
+1337 DIQTG

-1396 NDPINPSS
+1396 NDPINPSAS
-1404 TVKMTAN
+1404 VKLTAN

-1525 KSNPESLKVET
+1525 KSNPESLEVET

-1732 NVDPDGFQL
+1732 NVDPDGFQV

-1829 AQAEFPE
+1829 AQAKFPE
-1836 VINVEQPVDENAM
+1836 IINVEQPVDENAM
-1849 EPSYYEFHVVNK
+1849 DPSYYEFYVVNK
-1861 GTKAFAITDVA
+1861 GTKAFTITDVA
-1872 SEMFTVSESD
+1872 SEMFTGSESD

-1889 APEGKLEVYAAQSN
+1889 APEGELEVYTAQSN

-1912 GPLALSDDATAKA
+1912 GPMALAADAAKA
-1925 WIPYQSGMMAPI
+1925 WVPYKSGMMAPI
-1937 VVGEDTVKFRI
+1937 VVGTDTVKFRI
-1948 TPYNVYEVHKKDFPL
+1948 APYNVYEVHKKDFPL

-2070 SGKKGMV
+2070 SGKKGML

-2094 LPEGYKGNALYYPV
+2094 LPAGYEGNALYYPV

-2119 MGTGAAAL
+2119 MGTGATAL

-2187 VKEKPRED
+2187 AKEKPRED

-2260 EALYDNAYSYGA
+2260 EALYDNTYSYGA

-2285 EPWIKLLNEKKDGEI
+2285 EPWIKLLNEKKEGEI
-2300 ASGKAIPVQFE
+2300 APGEAIPVQFE

-2341 HIYLNKNAAPII
+2341 HIYLDKNAAPVI

-2438 HTFTVNAKDESGN
+2438 HSFAVNAKDESGN

-2499 AMTFS
+2499 VMTFS

-2564 VADASKGDVTVN
+2564 VAGASKGDVTVN

-2586 TIDAD
+2586 TIGAD

-2617 GDKASIA
+2617 GDKVSVA

-2647 FVAK
+2647 FAAK

>member
-1 MLNYS
+1 
-6 VAELRNNKTN
+6 

-77 SVKGTNKKYVQ
+77 SVKGTSKKYVQ

-171 EVSPAAVARAAKA
+171 EISPAAVAKAAKA

-578 EAFSATDDLNK
+578 EAFSATDNLNK

-727 SSDYKAENWP
+727 SSDYKVENWP

-1003 GGNYGMLQAPKNVKS
+1003 GGQYGMLQASKNVKS

-1050 NFSSTITLTDKNG
+1050 NFSSTITLTDKNDQ
-1063 NQHSFLV
+1063 QHSFLV
-1070 RGVASVPAKQNVTPE
+1070 RGVASVPAKQSVTPDA
-1085 SYDAGDL
+1085 YDAGDL

-1261 PATNGGGETTTI
+1261 PATNGAGETTTI

-1316 CIFVDANKVQED
+1316 CIFVDANKVQES

-1396 NDPINPSS
+1396 NDPINPSAS
-1404 TVKMTAN
+1404 VKLTAN

-1549 NEGDENLAFSVEPA
+1549 NKGDEDLTFSAEPA

-1836 VINVEQPVDENAM
+1836 IINVEQPVDENAM
-1849 EPSYYEFHVVNK
+1849 DPSYYEFYVVNK
-1861 GTKAFAITDVA
+1861 GTKAFTITDVA
-1872 SEMFTVSESD
+1872 SEMFTGSESD

-1889 APEGKLEVYAAQSN
+1889 APEGGLEVYTAQSN

-1912 GPLALSDDATAKA
+1912 GPMALAADAAKA
-1925 WIPYQSGMMAPI
+1925 WVPYKSGMMTPI
-1937 VVGEDTVKFRI
+1937 VVGTDTVKFRI
-1948 TPYNVYEVHKKDFPL
+1948 APYNVYEVHKKDFPL

-2003 DYKGTSTVNLKNDGE
+2003 DYKGTRTVNLKNDGE

-2070 SGKKGMV
+2070 SGKKGML

-2094 LPEGYKGNALYYPV
+2094 LPSGYEGNALYYPV

-2119 MGTGAAAL
+2119 MGTGASAL

-2187 VKEKPRED
+2187 VKEEPRKD
-2195 GSYQGAARMLEFDNP
+2195 GSYQGAARMLKFDNP

-2260 EALYDNAYSYGA
+2260 EALYDDAYSYGA

-2285 EPWIKLLNEKKDGEI
+2285 EPWIKLLNEKKEGEI
-2300 ASGKAIPVQFE
+2300 APGEALPVQFE

-2326 LVVKSNDPYNKLYNY
+2326 LVVKSNDPCNKLCNY
-2341 HIYLNKNAAPII
+2341 HIYLDKNAAPVI

-2364 ASKAMVPVTVAD
+2364 ASKAIVPVTVAD

-2396 SYANED
+2396 SYANEN

-2451 VSSVVVNYNVEHTN
+2451 VSSAVVNYNVEHTN

-2499 AMTFS
+2499 VMTFS

-2564 VADASKGDVTVN
+2564 VAGASKGDVTVN

-2586 TIDAD
+2586 TIGAD

-2617 GDKASIA
+2617 GDKASVA

>member
-1 MLNYS
+1 
-6 VAELRNNKTN
+6 

-77 SVKGTNKKYVQ
+77 SVKGTSKKYVQ

-171 EVSPAAVARAAKA
+171 EVSPAAVAKAAKA

-422 MAPDGSVAYYSN
+422 IAPDGSVAYYSN

-558 WVIPETEE
+558 WTIPETEE

-727 SSDYKAENWP
+727 SSDYKVENWP

-934 KLVNGTYNF
+934 KLVNGTYEF

-1003 GGNYGMLQAPKNVKS
+1003 GGKYGMLQAPKNVKS

-1027 GANNIAARST
+1027 GANNIAARSI

-1070 RGVASVPAKQNVTPE
+1070 RGVASVPAKQSVTPDVYE
-1085 SYDAGDL
+1085 AGDL

-1154 PELADEKDITS
+1154 PELADETDITS

-1247 KNGKLYIKFKDVVT
+1247 KNGKLYVKFKNVVT

-1337 DIVTG
+1337 DIQTG

-1396 NDPINPSS
+1396 NDPINPSAS
-1404 TVKMTAN
+1404 VKLTAN

-1549 NEGDENLAFSVEPA
+1549 NKGDEDLTFSAEPA

-1836 VINVEQPVDENAM
+1836 IINVEQPVDENAM
-1849 EPSYYEFHVVNK
+1849 DPSYYEFYVVNK
-1861 GTKAFAITDVA
+1861 GTKAFTITDVA
-1872 SEMFTVSESD
+1872 SEMFTGSESD

-1889 APEGKLEVYAAQSN
+1889 APEGGLEVYTAQSN

-1912 GPLALSDDATAKA
+1912 GPMALAADAAKA
-1925 WIPYQSGMMAPI
+1925 WVPYKSGMMTPI
-1937 VVGEDTVKFRI
+1937 VVGTDTVKFRI
-1948 TPYNVYEVHKKDFPL
+1948 APYNVYEVHKKDFPL

-2003 DYKGTSTVNLKNDGE
+2003 DYKGTRTVNLKNDGE

-2070 SGKKGMV
+2070 SGKKGML
-2077 KALGLKKVKDDQ
+2077 KTLGLKKVKDDQ

-2094 LPEGYKGNALYYPV
+2094 LPKGYEGNALYYPV
-2108 LNPVANAQAAL
+2108 LNPVENAQAAL
-2119 MGTGAAAL
+2119 MGTGATAL

-2187 VKEKPRED
+2187 VKEDPRED

-2300 ASGKAIPVQFE
+2300 APGKAIPVQFE

-2326 LVVKSNDPYNKLYNY
+2326 LVVKSNDPCNKLCNY
-2341 HIYLNKNAAPII
+2341 HIYLDKNAAPVI

-2364 ASKAMVPVTVAD
+2364 ASKAIVPVTVAD

-2396 SYANED
+2396 SYANEN

-2451 VSSVVVNYNVEHTN
+2451 VSSAVVNYNVEHTN

-2499 AMTFS
+2499 VMTFS

-2564 VADASKGDVTVN
+2564 VAGASKGDVTVN

-2586 TIDAD
+2586 TIGAD

-2617 GDKASIA
+2617 GDKASVA

>member
-1 MLNYS
+1 
-6 VAELRNNKTN
+6 

-103 VSMTRVFPYAGKNE
+103 VSMTRVFPYAGKDE
-117 AKHKAFGLDLWYDV
+117 AKHKAAGLDLWYDV

-145 LFRSAEGVS
+145 LLRSTEGVA
-154 YAQRIPLYKP
+154 YAQRIPVYKP

-171 EVSPAAVARAAKA
+171 EVSPAAVAKAAKA

-340 VADFGAAIV
+340 VADFGASIV

-359 QCSWGASVAGD
+359 QCSWGAGVAD
-370 EDKSVTEAVNYF
+370 EEDKSVTEAVDYF

-394 LCIFAAGNNGEEGDY
+394 LCIFASGNNGEEGNY

-558 WVIPETEE
+558 WTIPETEE

-691 RATMSTSAR
+691 RATMSTSGR
-700 NLKPNP
+700 IKNPNP
-706 GQVLPFSGTVSPTLA
+706 GQVLPFSGTVSPTLV

-727 SSDYKAENWP
+727 TSNYQAKDWP
-737 DTLTYSNYVYS
+737 DTLTYSNQLYS

-779 DLLIQGQNGQNPEIE
+779 DLHFQGQNGQDPVIE
-794 IYDGSRSIS
+794 IYDGSRTIS
-803 RASLIQKINYDFWA
+803 TASLIQKVNYDFWA

-825 EQIYFAPGSS
+825 EQIHFAPGSS

-850 ATGKT
+850 GTGKT
-855 ERTDIAQYSFY
+855 TRTDVAQYSFY

-880 LKGTSFESVASQL
+880 LKGTSFEAVANQL
-893 TWAVQAVSKN
+893 TWAVQAISKN

-934 KLVNGTYNF
+934 KLVNGTYKF

-1003 GGNYGMLQAPKNVKS
+1003 AGKYGMLQASQNEVKS

-1027 GANNIAARST
+1027 GAKNIAARST

-1070 RGVASVPAKQNVTPE
+1070 RGVASVPAKQTVTPDVYE
-1085 SYDAGDL
+1085 AGDL

-1141 NVAGDESFEYEPA
+1141 NVAGDESFKYEAA

-1165 QFTNDNWQ
+1165 QFTNNNWQ

-1247 KNGKLYIKFKDVVT
+1247 KNGKFYVKFKDVVT

-1328 NDGLDAPYY
+1328 NDGLNAPYY
-1337 DIVTG
+1337 DIQTG

-1370 KEIKVTLAANDE
+1370 KEIKVTLAANDD

-1396 NDPINPSS
+1396 NDPINPSAS
-1404 TVKMTAN
+1404 VKLTAN

-1549 NEGDENLAFSVEPA
+1549 NEGDENLTFSAEPA
-1563 SWFSASDLEAAGKS
+1563 SWYTASDLEANGNS
-1577 SVDYVFKSKLDG
+1577 TVDYVFKSKLDG
-1589 FDIPYN
+1589 FDVPYN

-1602 YTEHMPYAYYID
+1602 YTEHMPYAYYIN

-1710 TMMQGMNFEVILR
+1710 TMMLGMNFEVILR

-1732 NVDPDGFQL
+1732 HVDPDGFQL

-1758 TPADMYITDGNAV
+1758 TPADMYITDGNTI
-1771 EFSPYKN
+1771 EFTPYKN

-1829 AQAEFPE
+1829 VQAEFPE
-1836 VINVEQPVDENAM
+1836 VINVEQPVDENPM
-1849 EPSYYEFHVVNK
+1849 YPSYYEFYVVNK
-1861 GTKAFAITDVA
+1861 GTKAFTITNVA
-1872 SEMFTVSESD
+1872 SEMFVAADPD
-1882 DPDVEPS
+1882 DPW
-1889 APEGKLEVYAAQSN
+1889 AMPEASLEVYTSAN
-1903 NGGDDGIDP
+1903 NSGGDGGIDP

-1925 WIPYQSGMMAPI
+1925 WIPYRSGMMAPI

-1948 TPYNVYEVHKKDFPL
+1948 TPYNVYEVHAKDYPL

-1969 LNEETHTS
+1969 LENTEYNS

-2003 DYKGTSTVNLKNDGE
+2003 DYKGTSTVNLMNDGK
-2018 YKLTYSLSLDPSG
+2018 YKLIYSLSLDPSG
-2031 RDAGNVDDGSNDP
+2031 RDAGNVDDGSNVP
-2044 APAYNVI
+2044 APSYNVI

-2089 KFIYD
+2089 KFFYD
-2094 LPEGYKGNALYYPV
+2094 LPSGYEGNALYYPV

-2119 MGTGAAAL
+2119 MGTGATAL

-2187 VKEKPRED
+2187 VKEEPLED
-2195 GSYQGAARMLEFDNP
+2195 GSYRGAARMLEFDNP

-2229 KGSAMM
+2229 KSSALM

-2260 EALYDNAYSYGA
+2260 ETLYNNAYSYGA

-2285 EPWIKLLNEKKDGEI
+2285 EPWIKLLNEKKEGEI
-2300 ASGKAIPVQFE
+2300 APGEALPVLFE
-2311 VNAKSAYFAKNNKAT
+2311 VNAKSAYFSKNNKAT

-2341 HIYLNKNAAPII
+2341 HIYLDKNAAPVI

-2402 GTQEGISESNGTYTV
+2402 GTQKGISESNGTYTV

-2490 DFFEDADGD
+2490 DFFEDVDGD
-2499 AMTFS
+2499 VMTFS

-2551 ALTVDAATGISNV
+2551 ALTVDAATGINNV

-2617 GDKASIA
+2617 GDKASVA

>member
-1 MLNYS
+1 
-6 VAELRNNKTN
+6 

-41 TSSTTQSAES
+41 TSSTTQSVES

-62 QREIADRMIAAKLPL
+62 QREIADRMVAAKLPL
-77 SVKGTNKKYVQ
+77 SVKGTNRKYVQ

-359 QCSWGASVAGD
+359 QCSWGASVADDG
-370 EDKSVTEAVNYF
+370 DKSVTEAVDYF

-394 LCIFAAGNNGEEGDY
+394 LCIFAAGNNGEEGNY

-514 PEYEGLMGSGYIDA
+514 PEYKGLMGSGYIDA

-589 LSSATVDTKF
+589 LNSATVDTKF

-691 RATMSTSAR
+691 RATMSTSGR
-700 NLKPNP
+700 IKKPNP
-706 GQVLPFSGTVSPTLA
+706 GQVLPFSGTVSPTLV

-727 SSDYKAENWP
+727 TSDYQAKDWP
-737 DTLTYSNYVYS
+737 DTLTYSNQLYS

-779 DLLIQGQNGQNPEIE
+779 DLRIQGQNGQNPVIE

-803 RASLIQKINYDFWA
+803 TASLIQKVNYDFWA

-825 EQIYFAPGSS
+825 EQIHFAPGSS

-850 ATGKT
+850 GTGKT
-855 ERTDIAQYSFY
+855 TRTDVAQYSFY

-880 LKGTSFESVASQL
+880 LKGTSFEAIASQL
-893 TWAVQAVSKN
+893 TWAVQAISKN

-909 LNPEPISGEVRPN
+909 LNPEPISGEVRPS

-934 KLVNGTYNF
+934 KLVNGTYKF

-972 HSQQLV
+972 HSQKLV

-1003 GGNYGMLQAPKNVKS
+1003 GGQYGMLQAPKNVKS

-1070 RGVASVPAKQNVTPE
+1070 RGVASIPAQQSVTPDVYE
-1085 SYDAGDL
+1085 AGDL

-1127 STAKVHKFGYTTIS
+1127 SKARVHKFGYTTVS

-1247 KNGKLYIKFKDVVT
+1247 KNGKLYVKFKDVVT

-1310 IAASDP
+1310 IAAADP
-1316 CIFVDANKVQED
+1316 CIFVDANKVQES

-1370 KEIKVTLAANDE
+1370 KEIKVTLAANDN

-1404 TVKMTAN
+1404 TVKLTAN

-1418 AEAALDSTSVDFGKV
+1418 AEAALDSASVDFGKV

-1451 ALQVA
+1451 VLQVA

-1470 MKAAFSVPAGQGKDI
+1470 MNAAFSVPAGQGKDI

-1525 KSNPESLKVET
+1525 KSNPESLEVET

-1563 SWFSASDLEAAGKS
+1563 SWFSASDLEATGKS

-1723 KDGSFKFQY
+1723 KDGTFKFQY

-1817 VKIPVTLNITGE
+1817 IKIPVTLNITGE

-1872 SEMFTVSESD
+1872 SEMFVAADPD
-1882 DPDVEPS
+1882 DPW
-1889 APEGKLEVYAAQSN
+1889 AMPEASLEVYTSAN
-1903 NGGDDGIDP
+1903 NSGDDGIDP
-1912 GPLALSDDATAKA
+1912 GPMALAADAAKA
-1925 WIPYQSGMMAPI
+1925 WVPYQSGMMAPI

-1948 TPYNVYEVHKKDFPL
+1948 TPYNVSEVHAKDYPL
-1963 VFTVEG
+1963 VFSVEG
-1969 LNEETHTS
+1969 LENTEYNS

-2003 DYKGTSTVNLKNDGE
+2003 DYKGTSTVNLMNDGA

-2031 RDAGNVDDGSNDP
+2031 RDAGNEYEDGNDP

-2051 SYPSEDVAKNFV
+2051 SCPSEDVAKNFV

-2070 SGKKGMV
+2070 SGKKGML

-2094 LPEGYKGNALYYPV
+2094 LPSGYEGNALYYPV

-2119 MGTGAAAL
+2119 MGTGANAL

-2187 VKEKPRED
+2187 AKEEPRED

-2285 EPWIKLLNEKKDGEI
+2285 EPWIKLLNEKKEGEI
-2300 ASGKAIPVQFE
+2300 APGEALPVQFE

-2341 HIYLNKNAAPII
+2341 HIYLDKNAAPVI

-2388 ADGIASVE
+2388 ADGIATVE
-2396 SYANED
+2396 SYENED
-2402 GTQEGISESNGTYTV
+2402 GTQDGISESNGTYTV
-2417 EAGGSLKLNVALVPD
+2417 EAGGSLKLNVALAPA

-2438 HTFTVNAKDESGN
+2438 HSFAVNAKDEAGN
-2451 VSSVVVNYNVEHTN
+2451 VSSAVVNYNVEHTN

-2471 GPADLALKGGETS
+2471 GPADLVLKGGETS

-2524 AAKQVSGSTNI
+2524 AAKQMPGSTNI

-2551 ALTVDAATGISNV
+2551 ALTVDVATGISNV
-2564 VADASKGDVTVN
+2564 VAGGSKGDVTVN

-2586 TIDAD
+2586 TIGAD

-2606 MAQKTLQNVHA
+2606 MAQKTLLNVHA
-2617 GDKASIA
+2617 GDKAGVA

-2647 FVAK
+2647 FAAK

>member
-1 MLNYS
+1 
-6 VAELRNNKTN
+6 

-62 QREIADRMIAAKLPL
+62 QREIADRMVAAKLPL
-77 SVKGTNKKYVQ
+77 SVKGTNRKYVQ

-321 GGVKMMVCQVFD
+321 GGAKMMVCQVFD

-340 VADFGAAIV
+340 VADFGAALV

-359 QCSWGASVAGD
+359 QCSWGASVADD
-370 EDKSVTEAVNYF
+370 EDKSVTEAVDYF

-394 LCIFAAGNNGEEGDY
+394 LCIFAAGNNGEEGNY

-514 PEYEGLMGSGYIDA
+514 PEYKGLMGSGYIDA

-691 RATMSTSAR
+691 RATMSTSGR
-700 NLKPNP
+700 IKKPNP
-706 GQVLPFSGTVSPTLA
+706 GQVLPFSGTVSPTLV

-727 SSDYKAENWP
+727 TSDYQAKDWP
-737 DTLTYSNYVYS
+737 DTLTYSNQLYS

-779 DLLIQGQNGQNPEIE
+779 DLRIQGQNGQNPVIE

-803 RASLIQKINYDFWA
+803 TASLIQKVNYDFWA

-825 EQIYFAPGSS
+825 EQIHFAPGSS

-850 ATGKT
+850 GTGKT
-855 ERTDIAQYSFY
+855 TRTDVAQYSFY

-880 LKGTSFESVASQL
+880 LKGTSFEAIASQL
-893 TWAVQAVSKN
+893 TWAVQAISKN

-909 LNPEPISGEVRPN
+909 LNPEPISGEVRPS

-934 KLVNGTYNF
+934 KLVNGTYKF

-972 HSQQLV
+972 HSQKLV

-1003 GGNYGMLQAPKNVKS
+1003 GGKYGMLQAPKNVKS

-1070 RGVASVPAKQNVTPE
+1070 RGVASIPAQQSVTPDVYE
-1085 SYDAGDL
+1085 AGDL

-1127 STAKVHKFGYTTIS
+1127 SKARVHKFGYTTVS

-1247 KNGKLYIKFKDVVT
+1247 KNGKLYVKFKDVVT

-1310 IAASDP
+1310 IAAADP
-1316 CIFVDANKVQED
+1316 CIFVDANKVQES

-1370 KEIKVTLAANDE
+1370 KEIKVTLAANDN

-1404 TVKMTAN
+1404 TVKLTAN

-1418 AEAALDSTSVDFGKV
+1418 AEAALDSASVDFGKV

-1451 ALQVA
+1451 VLQVA

-1470 MKAAFSVPAGQGKDI
+1470 MNAAFSVPAGQGKDI

-1525 KSNPESLKVET
+1525 KSNPESLEVET

-1549 NEGDENLAFSVEPA
+1549 NEGDENLTFSAEPA
-1563 SWFSASDLEAAGKS
+1563 SWFSASDLEATGKS

-1589 FDIPYN
+1589 FDIPYK

-1723 KDGSFKFQY
+1723 KDGTFKFQY

-1817 VKIPVTLNITGE
+1817 IKIPVTLNITGE

-1872 SEMFTVSESD
+1872 SEMFVAADPD
-1882 DPDVEPS
+1882 DPW
-1889 APEGKLEVYAAQSN
+1889 AMPEASLEVYTSAN
-1903 NGGDDGIDP
+1903 NSGDDGIDP
-1912 GPLALSDDATAKA
+1912 GPMALAADAAKA
-1925 WIPYQSGMMAPI
+1925 WVPYQSGMMAPI

-1948 TPYNVYEVHKKDFPL
+1948 TPYNVSEVHAKDYPL
-1963 VFTVEG
+1963 VFSVEG
-1969 LNEETHTS
+1969 LENTEYNS

-2031 RDAGNVDDGSNDP
+2031 RDAGNEYEDGNDP

-2070 SGKKGMV
+2070 SGKKGML

-2094 LPEGYKGNALYYPV
+2094 LPTGYEGNALYYPV

-2119 MGTGAAAL
+2119 MGTGASAL

-2187 VKEKPRED
+2187 VKEEPRED

-2285 EPWIKLLNEKKDGEI
+2285 EPWIKLLNEKKEGEI
-2300 ASGKAIPVQFE
+2300 APGEALPVQFE

-2341 HIYLNKNAAPII
+2341 HIYLDKNAAPVI

-2388 ADGIASVE
+2388 ADGIATVE
-2396 SYANED
+2396 SYENED
-2402 GTQEGISESNGTYTV
+2402 GTQDGISESNGTYTV
-2417 EAGGSLKLNVALVPD
+2417 EAGGSLKLNVALAPA

-2438 HTFTVNAKDESGN
+2438 HSFAVNAKDESGN
-2451 VSSVVVNYNVEHTN
+2451 VSSAVVNYNVEHTN

-2471 GPADLALKGGETS
+2471 GPADLVLKGGETS

-2524 AAKQVSGSTNI
+2524 AAKQKPGSTNI

-2551 ALTVDAATGISNV
+2551 TLTVDVATGISNV
-2564 VADASKGDVTVN
+2564 VAGGSKGDVAVN

-2586 TIDAD
+2586 TIGAD

-2606 MAQKTLQNVHA
+2606 MAQKTLLNVHA
-2617 GDKASIA
+2617 GDKAGVA

-2647 FVAK
+2647 FAAK

>member
-1 MLNYS
+1 
-6 VAELRNNKTN
+6 

-41 TSSTTQSAES
+41 TSSTTQSAEP

-62 QREIADRMIAAKLPL
+62 QREIADRMVAAKLPL
-77 SVKGTNKKYVQ
+77 SVKGTNRKYVQ

-359 QCSWGASVAGD
+359 QCSWGASVADD
-370 EDKSVTEAVNYF
+370 EDKSVTEAVDYF

-394 LCIFAAGNNGEEGDY
+394 LCIFAAGNNGEEGNY

-589 LSSATVDTKF
+589 LNSATVDTKF

-691 RATMSTSAR
+691 RATMSTSGR
-700 NLKPNP
+700 IKKPNP
-706 GQVLPFSGTVSPTLA
+706 GQVLPFSGTVSPTLV

-727 SSDYKAENWP
+727 TSDYQAKDWP
-737 DTLTYSNYVYS
+737 DTLTYSNQLYS

-779 DLLIQGQNGQNPEIE
+779 DLRIQGQNGQNPVIE

-803 RASLIQKINYDFWA
+803 TASLIQKVNYDFWA

-825 EQIYFAPGSS
+825 EQIHFAPGSS

-850 ATGKT
+850 GTGKT
-855 ERTDIAQYSFY
+855 TRTDVAQYSFY

-880 LKGTSFESVASQL
+880 LKGTSFEAIASQL
-893 TWAVQAVSKN
+893 TWAVQAISKN

-909 LNPEPISGEVRPN
+909 LNPEPISGEVRPS

-934 KLVNGTYNF
+934 KLVNGTYKF

-972 HSQQLV
+972 HSQKLV

-1003 GGNYGMLQAPKNVKS
+1003 GGQYGMLQAPKNVKS
-1018 SSDQFNVSK
+1018 SSNQFNVSK

-1070 RGVASVPAKQNVTPE
+1070 RGVASIPAQQSVTPDVYE
-1085 SYDAGDL
+1085 AGDL

-1127 STAKVHKFGYTTIS
+1127 SKARVHKFGYTTVS

-1247 KNGKLYIKFKDVVT
+1247 KNGKLYVKFKDVVT

-1310 IAASDP
+1310 IAAADP
-1316 CIFVDANKVQED
+1316 CIFVDANKVQES

-1370 KEIKVTLAANDE
+1370 KEIKVTLAANDN

-1404 TVKMTAN
+1404 TVKLTAN

-1418 AEAALDSTSVDFGKV
+1418 AEAALDSASVDFGKV

-1451 ALQVA
+1451 VLQVA

-1470 MKAAFSVPAGQGKDI
+1470 MNAAFSVPAGQGKDI

-1525 KSNPESLKVET
+1525 KSNSESLEVET

-1563 SWFSASDLEAAGKS
+1563 SWFSASDLEATGKS

-1723 KDGSFKFQY
+1723 KDGTFKFQY

-1817 VKIPVTLNITGE
+1817 IKIPVTLNITGE

-1872 SEMFTVSESD
+1872 SEMFVAADPD
-1882 DPDVEPS
+1882 DPW
-1889 APEGKLEVYAAQSN
+1889 AMPEASLEVYTSAN
-1903 NGGDDGIDP
+1903 NSGDDGIDP
-1912 GPLALSDDATAKA
+1912 GPMALADDAAKA
-1925 WIPYQSGMMAPI
+1925 WVPYQSGMMAPI

-1948 TPYNVYEVHKKDFPL
+1948 TPYNVSEVHAKDYPL
-1963 VFTVEG
+1963 IFSVEG
-1969 LNEETHTS
+1969 LENTEYNS

-2003 DYKGTSTVNLKNDGE
+2003 DYKGTSTVNLMNDGA

-2031 RDAGNVDDGSNDP
+2031 RDAGNVDEGSNDP

-2070 SGKKGMV
+2070 SGKKGML

-2094 LPEGYKGNALYYPV
+2094 LPSGYEGNALYYPV

-2119 MGTGAAAL
+2119 MGTGATAL

-2187 VKEKPRED
+2187 AKEEPRED

-2285 EPWIKLLNEKKDGEI
+2285 EPWIKLLNEKKEGEI
-2300 ASGKAIPVQFE
+2300 APGEALPVQFE

-2341 HIYLNKNAAPII
+2341 HIYLDKNAAPVI
-2353 TAPEGETTVPE
+2353 TAPEGETSVPE

-2388 ADGIASVE
+2388 ADGIATVE
-2396 SYANED
+2396 SYENED
-2402 GTQEGISESNGTYTV
+2402 GTQDGISENNGTYTV
-2417 EAGGSLKLNVALVPD
+2417 EAGGSLKLNVALAPA

-2438 HTFTVNAKDESGN
+2438 HSFAVNAKDEAGN
-2451 VSSVVVNYNVEHTN
+2451 VSSAVVNYNVEHTN

-2471 GPADLALKGGETS
+2471 GPADLVLKGGETS

-2524 AAKQVSGSTNI
+2524 AAKQMPGSTNI

-2551 ALTVDAATGISNV
+2551 TLTVDVATGISNV
-2564 VADASKGDVTVN
+2564 VAGGSKGDIAVN

-2586 TIDAD
+2586 TIGAD

-2606 MAQKTLQNVHA
+2606 MAQKTLLNVHA
-2617 GDKASIA
+2617 GDKAGVA

-2647 FVAK
+2647 FAAK

>member
-1 MLNYS
+1 
-6 VAELRNNKTN
+6 

-93 LDRVNQKVKA
+93 LDRVSQKVKA
-103 VSMTRVFPYAGKNE
+103 VSMTRVFPYAGKDE
-117 AKHKAFGLDLWYDV
+117 AKHKAAGLDLWYDV

-145 LFRSAEGVS
+145 LLRSTEGVA
-154 YAQRIPLYKP
+154 YAQRIPVYKP

-171 EVSPAAVARAAKA
+171 EVSPAAVAKAAKA

-359 QCSWGASVAGD
+359 QCSWGAGVAD
-370 EDKSVTEAVNYF
+370 EEDKSVTAAVDYF

-394 LCIFAAGNNGEEGDY
+394 LCIFAAGNNGEEGNY

-514 PEYEGLMGSGYIDA
+514 PEYKGLMGSGYIDA

-558 WVIPETEE
+558 WTIPETEE

-638 KEATTNAGPKVQV
+638 KEATTNSGPKVQV

-691 RATMSTSAR
+691 RATMSTSGR
-700 NLKPNP
+700 IKNPNP
-706 GQVLPFSGTVSPTLA
+706 GQVLPFSGTVSPTLV

-727 SSDYKAENWP
+727 TSNYQAKDWP
-737 DTLTYSNYVYS
+737 DTLTYSNQLYS

-779 DLLIQGQNGQNPEIE
+779 DLHFQGQNGQNPVIE
-794 IYDGSRSIS
+794 IYDGSRTIS
-803 RASLIQKINYDFWA
+803 TASLIQKVNYDFWA

-825 EQIYFAPGSS
+825 EQIHFAPGSS

-850 ATGKT
+850 GTGKT
-855 ERTDIAQYSFY
+855 TRTDVAQYSFY

-880 LKGTSFESVASQL
+880 LKGTSFEAVASQL
-893 TWAVQAVSKN
+893 TWAVQAISKN

-934 KLVNGTYNF
+934 KLVNGTYKF

-1003 GGNYGMLQAPKNVKS
+1003 GGQYGMLQAPKNIKS

-1070 RGVASVPAKQNVTPE
+1070 RGVASIPAKQTVTPDVYE
-1085 SYDAGDL
+1085 AGDL

-1165 QFTNDNWQ
+1165 QFTNNNWQ

-1247 KNGKLYIKFKDVVT
+1247 KNGKFYVKFKDVVT

-1328 NDGLDAPYY
+1328 NDGLNAPYY
-1337 DIVTG
+1337 DIQTG

-1370 KEIKVTLAANDE
+1370 KEIKVTLAANDD

-1396 NDPINPSS
+1396 NDPINPSAS
-1404 TVKMTAN
+1404 VKLTAN

-1549 NEGDENLAFSVEPA
+1549 NEGDENLTFSAEPA
-1563 SWFSASDLEAAGKS
+1563 SWYTASDLEANGNS
-1577 SVDYVFKSKLDG
+1577 TVDYVFKSKLDG
-1589 FDIPYN
+1589 FDVPYN

-1602 YTEHMPYAYYID
+1602 YTEHMPYAYYIN
-1614 KTDFKKVELPF
+1614 KTDFKKVTLPF
-1625 EFPFYGKKYKSM
+1625 EFPFYGKKYKEM

-1710 TMMQGMNFEVILR
+1710 TMMLGMNFEVILR

-1732 NVDPDGFQL
+1732 HVDPDGFQL

-1758 TPADMYITDGNAV
+1758 TPADMYITDGNTI
-1771 EFSPYKN
+1771 EFTPYKN

-1829 AQAEFPE
+1829 VQAEFPE
-1836 VINVEQPVDENAM
+1836 VINVEQPVDENPM
-1849 EPSYYEFHVVNK
+1849 YPSYYEFYVVNK
-1861 GTKAFAITDVA
+1861 GTKAFTITNVA
-1872 SEMFTVSESD
+1872 SEMFVAADPD
-1882 DPDVEPS
+1882 DPW
-1889 APEGKLEVYAAQSN
+1889 AMPEASLEVYTSAN
-1903 NGGDDGIDP
+1903 NSGGDGGIDP

-1925 WIPYQSGMMAPI
+1925 WLPYRSGMMAPI

-1948 TPYNVYEVHKKDFPL
+1948 TPYNVSEVHAKDYPL
-1963 VFTVEG
+1963 VFSVEG
-1969 LNEETHTS
+1969 LENTEYNS

-2003 DYKGTSTVNLKNDGE
+2003 DYKGTSTVNLMNDGK
-2018 YKLTYSLSLDPSG
+2018 YKLIYSLSLDPSG
-2031 RDAGNVDDGSNDP
+2031 RDAGNVDDGSNVP
-2044 APAYNVI
+2044 APSYNVI

-2089 KFIYD
+2089 KFFYD
-2094 LPEGYKGNALYYPV
+2094 LPSGYEGNALYYPV

-2119 MGTGAAAL
+2119 MGTGASAL

-2187 VKEKPRED
+2187 VKEEPLED
-2195 GSYQGAARMLEFDNP
+2195 GSYRGAARMLEFDNP

-2229 KGSAMM
+2229 KSSAMM

-2285 EPWIKLLNEKKDGEI
+2285 EPWIKLLNEKKEGEI
-2300 ASGKAIPVQFE
+2300 APGEALPVLFE
-2311 VNAKSAYFAKNNKAT
+2311 VNAKSAYFSKNNKAT

-2341 HIYLNKNAAPII
+2341 HIYLDKNAAPVI

-2402 GTQEGISESNGTYTV
+2402 GTQKGISESNGTYTV

-2551 ALTVDAATGISNV
+2551 ALTVDAATGINNV

-2606 MAQKTLQNVHA
+2606 MAQKTLQNVHS
-2617 GDKASIA
+2617 GDKASVA

>member
-1 MLNYS
+1 M
-6 VAELRNNKTN
+6 
-16 MTRRLLLLVC
+16 
-26 AVLCLGSNVRISAQS
+26 
-41 TSSTTQSAES
+41 
-51 NFVEGV
+51 
-57 VRVKL
+57 
-62 QREIADRMIAAKLPL
+62 
-77 SVKGTNKKYVQ
+77 
-88 TGVTP
+88 
-93 LDRVNQKVKA
+93 
-103 VSMTRVFPYAGKNE
+103 
-117 AKHKAFGLDLWYDV
+117 
-131 HYEASGMKLAQARN
+131 
-145 LFRSAEGVS
+145 
-154 YAQRIPLYKP
+154 
-164 IGGERFL
+164 
-171 EVSPAAVARAAKA
+171 
-184 ASTMPFNDPL
+184 
-194 LNDQWHYNNDG
+194 
-205 HIAGTKVG
+205 
-213 ADANVFKAWETGVTG
+213 
-228 SKDVVVAII
+228 
-237 DGGFQVD
+237 
-244 HPDLKDNV
+244 
-252 WINTAELNGKPGVDD
+252 
-267 DGDGYVDDIYGYNF
+267 
-281 VINSSDINAHSHG
+281 
-294 THVAGT
+294 
-300 VGATNNNG
+300 
-308 IGVCGVAGGSDGK
+308 
-321 GGVKMMVCQVFD
+321 
-333 SRASSSA
+333 
-340 VADFGAAIV
+340 
-349 YAADRGASIA
+349 
-359 QCSWGASVAGD
+359 
-370 EDKSVTEAVNYF
+370 
-382 TKNGGGDKMNGG
+382 
-394 LCIFAAGNNGEEGDY
+394 
-409 YPGCLDKVVAVGS
+409 
-422 MAPDGSVAYYSN
+422 
-434 RGKWVDVT
+434 
-442 APGGLEDN
+442 
-450 GQQYGVLSTLPNSTY
+450 
-465 GYNEGTSMAC
+465 
-475 PHVSGIAALILS
+475 
-487 KYGNKQFSNETLRT
+487 
-501 LLTTSVNDLYTQN
+501 
-514 PEYEGLMGSGYIDA
+514 
-528 YKALQGKEGSVPEAV
+528 
-543 ADFTVTASHDNALIE
+543 
-558 WVIPETEE
+558 
-566 KSIDHHVIYYST
+566 
-578 EAFSATDDLNK
+578 
-589 LSSATVDTKF
+589 
-599 KYSGD
+599 
-604 KMSYEVE
+604 
-611 GLKASTKYYFAIVA
+611 
-625 YNRWGKASAVSPI
+625 
-638 KEATTNAGPKVQV
+638 
-651 DQKNLSMTVDA
+651 
-662 TKASTAEA
+662 
-670 SFNVKNAGEGVLKY
+670 
-684 QLTTATT
+684 
-691 RATMSTSAR
+691 
-700 NLKPNP
+700 
-706 GQVLPFSGTVSPTLA
+706 
-721 KRNAVA
+721 
-727 SSDYKAENWP
+727 
-737 DTLTYSNYVYS
+737 
-748 YIGET
+748 
-753 DTKLPNALAQY
+753 
-764 FYVDKATYPNGFNLT
+764 
-779 DLLIQGQNGQNPEIE
+779 
-794 IYDGSRSIS
+794 
-803 RASLIQKINYDFWA
+803 
-817 YNYPITLK
+817 
-825 EQIYFAPGSS
+825 
-835 FWVVAKFPAGAKNPL
+835 
-850 ATGKT
+850 
-855 ERTDIAQYSFY
+855 
-866 SSDNGTTWTQLSEV
+866 
-880 LKGTSFESVASQL
+880 
-893 TWAVQAVSKN
+893 
-903 PDWSQV
+903 
-909 LNPEPISGEVRPN
+909 
-922 ESQKVTLKNDGQ
+922 
-934 KLVNGTYNF
+934 
-943 NIHVK
+943 
-948 SNEAVDS
+948 
-955 KQQVA
+955 
-960 LAMTVKGYKPEL
+960 
-972 HSQQLV
+972 
-978 DFGDLLVGQTK
+978 
-989 TIDVELTNSGYGVF
+989 
-1003 GGNYGMLQAPKNVKS
+1003 
-1018 SSDQFNVSK
+1018 SK
-1027 GANNIAARST
+1027 GANNIAARSI
-1037 GTLPVTFAPTKEG
+1037 GTLPVTFKPTKEG

-1063 NQHSFLV
+1063 QQYSFLV
-1070 RGVASVPAKQNVTPE
+1070 RGVASVPAKQSVT
-1085 SYDAGDL
+1085 SDTNDVGDL

-1127 STAKVHKFGYTTIS
+1127 STARVHKFGYTTIS

-1187 KDYDEIYVSSYGGVS
+1187 KDYEQIYVSSYGGVS

-1217 DCVQGLGYISAYTN
+1217 DCVEGLGYISAYTN

-1261 PATNGGGETTTI
+1261 PATDGAGETTTI

-1310 IAASDP
+1310 IAAADP
-1316 CIFVDANKVQED
+1316 CIFVDANKVQES
-1328 NDGLDAPYY
+1328 NGGLDAPYY

-1342 SAIKIVAPAKSMIKS
+1342 SAIKIVAPAKSMIKN

-1370 KEIKVTLAANDE
+1370 KEIKVTLAANDN

-1404 TVKMTAN
+1404 TVKLTAN

-1456 GVSVK
+1456 SVTVK
-1461 NGKFTLAEE
+1461 NGKFTLADE
-1470 MKAAFSVPAGQGKDI
+1470 MASAFSVPAGQGKDI

-1525 KSNPESLKVET
+1525 KSNPESLDVET

-1746 CGIMDHTGTRGI
+1746 CGIMDHTGARGI

-1788 MPVELKAN
+1788 MPVVLKAD

-1812 PSRAS
+1812 PSQPS

-1829 AQAEFPE
+1829 AQPVFPD

-1849 EPSYYEFHVVNK
+1849 DPSYYEFHVVNK
-1861 GTKAFAITDVA
+1861 GTKAFTITDVA
-1872 SEMFTVSESD
+1872 SEMFTGSVSD
-1882 DPDVEPS
+1882 DPDVES
-1889 APEGKLEVYAAQSN
+1889 SEPEGQLEVYAAQSN
-1903 NGGDDGIDP
+1903 YGGDDGIDP
-1912 GPLALSDDATAKA
+1912 GPMALSDDATAKA
-1925 WIPYQSGMMAPI
+1925 WISYKSGMMAPI
-1937 VVGEDTVKFRI
+1937 VVGTDTVKFRI
-1948 TPYNVYEVHKKDFPL
+1948 APYNVYEVHKKDFPL
-1963 VFTVEG
+1963 VFTVKG

-2003 DYKGTSTVNLKNDGE
+2003 DYKGTRTVNLMNDGK

-2031 RDAGNVDDGSNDP
+2031 RDAGNEYEDGNDP

-2070 SGKKGMV
+2070 SGKKGMA

-2094 LPEGYKGNALYYPV
+2094 LPTGYEGNALYYPV
-2108 LNPVANAQAAL
+2108 LNPVKNAQAAL
-2119 MGTGAAAL
+2119 MGTGATAL

-2187 VKEKPRED
+2187 VKEEPRDD

-2229 KGSAMM
+2229 KSSAMM

-2260 EALYDNAYSYGA
+2260 ETLYDNAYSYGA

-2300 ASGKAIPVQFE
+2300 APGKAIPVQFE

-2326 LVVKSNDPYNKLYNY
+2326 LVVKSNDPMNKLYNY
-2341 HIYLNKNAAPII
+2341 YIYLDKNAAPVI

-2417 EAGGSLKLNVALVPD
+2417 EAGGSLKLNVALAPD

-2451 VSSVVVNYNVEHTN
+2451 VSSAVVNYNVEHTN

-2471 GPADLALKGGETS
+2471 GPTDLSLKGGETS

-2514 LYQSE
+2514 LYLSE

-2535 NVVATDA
+2535 NVVATDV

-2551 ALTVDAATGISNV
+2551 VLTVDAATGISNV
-2564 VADASKGDVTVN
+2564 VAGASKGDVTVN

-2586 TIDAD
+2586 TIGAD

-2617 GDKASIA
+2617 GDKASVA

>member
-1 MLNYS
+1 M
-6 VAELRNNKTN
+6 
-16 MTRRLLLLVC
+16 LVC
-26 AVLCLGSNVRISAQS
+26 AMLCLCSSVHIQAQS
-41 TSSTTQSAES
+41 VSSSTATSADG
-51 NFVEGV
+51 NYVEGV

-62 QREIADRMIAAKLPL
+62 QREIADRLVAAKLPL
-77 SVKGTNKKYVQ
+77 SVKGTSKKYVQ

-93 LDRVNQKVKA
+93 LDRVSQKVKA
-103 VSMTRVFPYAGKNE
+103 VSMTRVFPYAGKDE
-117 AKHKAFGLDLWYDV
+117 AKHKAAGLDLWYDV

-145 LFRSAEGVS
+145 LLRSTEGVA
-154 YAQRIPLYKP
+154 YAQRIPVYKP

-171 EVSPAAVARAAKA
+171 EVSPAAVAKAAKA

-213 ADANVFKAWETGVTG
+213 ADANVFKAWETGITG

-252 WINTAELNGKPGVDD
+252 WINKAELNGKPGVDD
-267 DGDGYVDDIYGYNF
+267 DGDGYVDDIYGFNF

-340 VADFGAAIV
+340 VADFGGAIV

-359 QCSWGASVAGD
+359 QCSWGAGVAD
-370 EDKSVTEAVNYF
+370 EEDKSVTAAVDYF

-394 LCIFAAGNNGEEGDY
+394 LCIFAAGNNGEEGNY

-514 PEYEGLMGSGYIDA
+514 PEYKGLMGSGYIDA

-558 WVIPETEE
+558 WTIPETEE

-578 EAFSATDDLNK
+578 EAFTATDDLNK
-589 LSSATVDTKF
+589 LSSVSVDTKF

-638 KEATTNAGPKVQV
+638 KEATTNSGPKVQV

-691 RATMSTSAR
+691 RATMSTSGR
-700 NLKPNP
+700 IKNPNP
-706 GQVLPFSGTVSPTLA
+706 GQVLPFSGTVSPTLV

-727 SSDYKAENWP
+727 TSNYQAKDWP
-737 DTLTYSNYVYS
+737 VTLTYSNQLYS

-779 DLLIQGQNGQNPEIE
+779 DLRFQGQNGQNPVIE
-794 IYDGSRSIS
+794 IYDGSRTIS
-803 RASLIQKINYDFWA
+803 TASLIQKVNYDFWA

-825 EQIYFAPGSS
+825 EQIHFAPGSS

-850 ATGKT
+850 GTGKT
-855 ERTDIAQYSFY
+855 TRTDVAQYSFY

-880 LKGTSFESVASQL
+880 LKGTSFEAVASQL
-893 TWAVQAVSKN
+893 TWAVQAISKN

-934 KLVNGTYNF
+934 KLVNGTYKF

-960 LAMTVKGYKPEL
+960 LAMTVQGYKPEL

-1003 GGNYGMLQAPKNVKS
+1003 AGKYGMLQASQNEVKS

-1027 GANNIAARST
+1027 GAKNIAARST

-1070 RGVASVPAKQNVTPE
+1070 RGVASIPAQQSVTPNVYE
-1085 SYDAGDL
+1085 AGDL

-1165 QFTNDNWQ
+1165 QFTNNNWQ

-1247 KNGKLYIKFKDVVT
+1247 KNGKFYVKFKDVVT

-1316 CIFVDANKVQED
+1316 CIFVDANKVQES
-1328 NDGLDAPYY
+1328 NDGLNAPYY
-1337 DIVTG
+1337 DIQTG

-1370 KEIKVTLAANDE
+1370 KEIKVTLAANDD

-1396 NDPINPSS
+1396 NDPINPSAS
-1404 TVKMTAN
+1404 IKLTAN

-1494 GTVEDVLVITYQDGT
+1494 GIVEDVLVITYQDGT

-1549 NEGDENLAFSVEPA
+1549 NEGDENLTFSAEPA
-1563 SWFSASDLEAAGKS
+1563 SWYTASDLEATDKS
-1577 SVDYVFKSKLDG
+1577 TVDYVFKSKLDG
-1589 FDIPYN
+1589 FDVPYN

-1602 YTEHMPYAYYID
+1602 YTEHMPYAYYIN
-1614 KTDFKKVELPF
+1614 KTDFKEVELPF

-1710 TMMQGMNFEVILR
+1710 TMMLGMNFEVILR

-1732 NVDPDGFQL
+1732 HVDPDGFQL

-1758 TPADMYITDGNAV
+1758 TPADMYITDGNTI
-1771 EFSPYKN
+1771 EFTPYKN
-1778 YVVAPGEQVE
+1778 YVVAPGAQVE

-1829 AQAEFPE
+1829 VQAEFPE
-1836 VINVEQPVDENAM
+1836 VINVEQPVDEYAM
-1849 EPSYYEFHVVNK
+1849 NPSYYEFYVVNK

-1872 SEMFTVSESD
+1872 SEMFVAD
-1882 DPDVEPS
+1882 DPW
-1889 APEGKLEVYAAQSN
+1889 AMPEASLEVYTSAN
-1903 NGGDDGIDP
+1903 NSGGDGGIDP
-1912 GPLALSDDATAKA
+1912 GPMALADDATAKA
-1925 WIPYQSGMMAPI
+1925 WIPYRSGMMAPI
-1937 VVGEDTVKFRI
+1937 VVGTDTVKFRI
-1948 TPYNVYEVHKKDFPL
+1948 TPYNVYEVHAEDYPL

-1969 LNEETHTS
+1969 LENTEYNS
-1977 TIKLNITEAPVMAFD
+1977 TIKLNITKAPVMAFD

-2003 DYKGTSTVNLKNDGE
+2003 DYKGTHTVNLKNGGE
-2018 YKLTYSLSLDPSG
+2018 YKLAYSLSLDPSG
-2031 RDAGNVDDGSNDP
+2031 RDAGNEYEDGNDP

-2089 KFIYD
+2089 KFFYD
-2094 LPEGYKGNALYYPV
+2094 LPTGYEGNALYYPV

-2119 MGTGAAAL
+2119 MGTGASAL

-2187 VKEKPRED
+2187 VKEEPRDD
-2195 GSYQGAARMLEFDNP
+2195 GSYRGAARMLKFDNP

-2229 KGSAMM
+2229 KSSAMM
-2235 ATKDGDMETNR
+2235 ATKDGDMEPNR

-2272 FGYFMTCIEKEKG
+2272 FGFFMTCIEKEKG
-2285 EPWIKLLNEKKDGEI
+2285 EPWIKLLNEKKEGEI
-2300 ASGKAIPVQFE
+2300 APGKAIPVQFE
-2311 VNAKSAYFAKNNKAT
+2311 VNAKSAYFSKNNKAT
-2326 LVVKSNDPYNKLYNY
+2326 LVVKSNDPNNKLYNY
-2341 HIYLNKNAAPII
+2341 HIYLDKNAAPVI

-2364 ASKAMVPVTVAD
+2364 ASKAVVDVTVAD
-2376 AEGEAFTVSLND
+2376 AEGEAFTVSLED

-2402 GTQEGISESNGTYTV
+2402 GTQDGISESNGTYTV
-2417 EAGGSLKLNVALVPD
+2417 EKGKSLKLNVALDPD

-2451 VSSVVVNYNVEHTN
+2451 VSSAVVNYNVEHTN
-2465 RAPKYV
+2465 RAPEYV
-2471 GPADLALKGGETS
+2471 GAKELAMKVGETS
-2484 AQYYFA
+2484 GQYNFA
-2490 DFFEDADGD
+2490 DLFKDVDGDKMTYTASVEDASVSTVFKSEDGFIV
-2499 AMTFS
+2499 AGK
-2504 AQIADPSLAA
+2504 AA
-2514 LYQSE
+2514 
-2519 NGIII
+2519 G
-2524 AAKQVSGSTNI
+2524 KTNI

-2542 NGASTTGVI
+2542 NGASSTGVI
-2551 ALTVDAATGISNV
+2551 SLTVSETTGIDGVEADGSN
-2564 VADASKGDVTVN
+2564 KGDVTVN
-2576 GDAENGNLNV
+2576 ENGEV
-2586 TIDAD
+2586 TLHVN
-2591 ADKVVLSVYSNAGQL
+2591 ADKAVLRVYSNAGQL
-2606 MAQKTLQNVHA
+2606 MAQQIVAPVHA
-2617 GDKASIA
+2617 GEKVSLNLSGSI
-2624 LGKVAAGVY
+2624 AGVY
-2633 HLVANVDGKTSAVK
+2633 HLVADIDGKVSAIK
-2647 FVAK
+2647 FALK

>member
-1 MLNYS
+1 
-6 VAELRNNKTN
+6 

-103 VSMTRVFPYAGKNE
+103 VSMTRVFPYAGKDE
-117 AKHKAFGLDLWYDV
+117 AKHKAAGLDLWYDV

-171 EVSPAAVARAAKA
+171 EISPAAVAKAAKA

-359 QCSWGASVAGD
+359 QCSWGAGVAD
-370 EDKSVTEAVNYF
+370 EEDKSVTEAVDYF

-394 LCIFAAGNNGEEGDY
+394 LCIFASGNNGEEGNY

-558 WVIPETEE
+558 WTIPETEE

-638 KEATTNAGPKVQV
+638 KEATTNSGPKVQV

-691 RATMSTSAR
+691 RATMSTSGR
-700 NLKPNP
+700 VKNPNP
-706 GQVLPFSGTVSPTLA
+706 GQVLPFSGTVSPTLV

-727 SSDYKAENWP
+727 TSNYQAKDWP
-737 DTLTYSNYVYS
+737 DTLTYSNQLYS

-779 DLLIQGQNGQNPEIE
+779 DLHFQGQNGQDPVIE
-794 IYDGSRSIS
+794 IYDGSRTIS
-803 RASLIQKINYDFWA
+803 TASLIQKVNYDFWA

-825 EQIYFAPGSS
+825 EQIHFAPGSS

-850 ATGKT
+850 GTGKT
-855 ERTDIAQYSFY
+855 TRTDVAQYSFY

-880 LKGTSFESVASQL
+880 LKGTSFEAVANQL
-893 TWAVQAVSKN
+893 TWAVQAISKN

-934 KLVNGTYNF
+934 KLVNGTYKF

-1003 GGNYGMLQAPKNVKS
+1003 AGKYGMLQASQNEVKS

-1027 GANNIAARST
+1027 GAKNIAARST

-1070 RGVASVPAKQNVTPE
+1070 RGVASVPAKQTVTPDVYE
-1085 SYDAGDL
+1085 AGDL

-1141 NVAGDESFEYEPA
+1141 NVAGDESFKYEAA

-1165 QFTNDNWQ
+1165 QFTNNNWQ

-1247 KNGKLYIKFKDVVT
+1247 KNGKFYVKFKDVVT

-1328 NDGLDAPYY
+1328 NDGLNAPYY
-1337 DIVTG
+1337 DIQTG

-1370 KEIKVTLAANDE
+1370 KEIKVTLAANDD

-1396 NDPINPSS
+1396 NDPINPSAS
-1404 TVKMTAN
+1404 VKLTAN

-1549 NEGDENLAFSVEPA
+1549 NEGDENLTFSAEPA
-1563 SWFSASDLEAAGKS
+1563 SWYTASDLEANGNS
-1577 SVDYVFKSKLDG
+1577 TVDYVFKSKLDG
-1589 FDIPYN
+1589 FDVPYN

-1602 YTEHMPYAYYID
+1602 YTEHMPYAYYIN

-1710 TMMQGMNFEVILR
+1710 TMMLGMNFEVILR

-1732 NVDPDGFQL
+1732 HVDPDGFQL

-1758 TPADMYITDGNAV
+1758 TPADMYITDGNTI
-1771 EFSPYKN
+1771 EFTPYKN

-1796 QLADTYDY
+1796 QLADTYDC

-1812 PSRAS
+1812 PSKPS

-1829 AQAEFPE
+1829 VQAEFPE
-1836 VINVEQPVDENAM
+1836 VINVEQPVDEFAM
-1849 EPSYYEFHVVNK
+1849 YPSYYEFYVVNK
-1861 GTKAFAITDVA
+1861 GTKAFTITNVA
-1872 SEMFTVSESD
+1872 SEMFVAADPD
-1882 DPDVEPS
+1882 DPW
-1889 APEGKLEVYAAQSN
+1889 AMPEASLEVYTSAN
-1903 NGGDDGIDP
+1903 NSGGDGGIDP

-1925 WIPYQSGMMAPI
+1925 WIPYQSGKMAPI
-1937 VVGEDTVKFRI
+1937 VVGTDTVKFRI
-1948 TPYNVYEVHKKDFPL
+1948 TPYNVYEVHAKDYPL

-1969 LNEETHTS
+1969 LENTEYNS

-2003 DYKGTSTVNLKNDGE
+2003 DYKDTRTVNLKNGGK

-2031 RDAGNVDDGSNDP
+2031 RDAGNEYEDGNDP

-2051 SYPSEDVAKNFV
+2051 SYPSEDAAKNFV

-2094 LPEGYKGNALYYPV
+2094 LPEGYEGNALYYPV
-2108 LNPVANAQAAL
+2108 LNPVTNAQAAI
-2119 MGTGAAAL
+2119 MGTGSTAL

-2187 VKEKPRED
+2187 IKEKPRDD

-2229 KGSAMM
+2229 KSSAMM
-2235 ATKDGDMETNR
+2235 ATKDGDMEPNR

-2272 FGYFMTCIEKEKG
+2272 FGFFMTCIEKEKG

-2300 ASGKAIPVQFE
+2300 APGKAIPVQFE

-2341 HIYLNKNAAPII
+2341 HIYLDKNAAPVI

-2402 GTQEGISESNGTYTV
+2402 GTQKGISESNGTYTV

-2499 AMTFS
+2499 VMTFS

-2551 ALTVDAATGISNV
+2551 ALTVDAATGINNV

-2617 GDKASIA
+2617 GDKASVA

>member
-1 MLNYS
+1 
-6 VAELRNNKTN
+6 

-103 VSMTRVFPYAGKNE
+103 VSMTRVFPYAGKDE
-117 AKHKAFGLDLWYDV
+117 AKHKAAGLDLWYDV

-171 EVSPAAVARAAKA
+171 EISPAAVAKAAKA

-359 QCSWGASVAGD
+359 QCSWGAGVAD
-370 EDKSVTEAVNYF
+370 EEDKSVTEAVDYF

-558 WVIPETEE
+558 WTIPETEE

-691 RATMSTSAR
+691 RATMSTSGR
-700 NLKPNP
+700 IKNPNP
-706 GQVLPFSGTVSPTLA
+706 GQVLPFSGTVSPTLV

-727 SSDYKAENWP
+727 TSNYQAKDWP
-737 DTLTYSNYVYS
+737 DTLTYSNQLYS

-779 DLLIQGQNGQNPEIE
+779 DLHFQGQNGQNPVIE
-794 IYDGSRSIS
+794 IYDGSRTIS
-803 RASLIQKINYDFWA
+803 TASLIQKVNYDFWA

-825 EQIYFAPGSS
+825 EQIHFAPGSS

-850 ATGKT
+850 GTGKT
-855 ERTDIAQYSFY
+855 TRTDVAQYSFY

-880 LKGTSFESVASQL
+880 LKGTSFEAVASQL
-893 TWAVQAVSKN
+893 TWAVQAISKN

-934 KLVNGTYNF
+934 KLVNGTYKF

-960 LAMTVKGYKPEL
+960 LSMTVKGYKPEL

-1003 GGNYGMLQAPKNVKS
+1003 GGQYGMLQAPKNIKS

-1027 GANNIAARST
+1027 GAKNIAARST

-1070 RGVASVPAKQNVTPE
+1070 RGVASVPAKQTVTPDVYE
-1085 SYDAGDL
+1085 AGDL

-1141 NVAGDESFEYEPA
+1141 NVAGDESFKYEAA

-1165 QFTNDNWQ
+1165 QFTNNNWQ

-1247 KNGKLYIKFKDVVT
+1247 KNGKFYVKFKDVVT

-1328 NDGLDAPYY
+1328 NDGLNAPYY
-1337 DIVTG
+1337 DIQTG

-1370 KEIKVTLAANDE
+1370 KEIKVTLAANDD

-1396 NDPINPSS
+1396 NDPINPSAS
-1404 TVKMTAN
+1404 VKLTAN

-1549 NEGDENLAFSVEPA
+1549 NEGDENLTFSAEPA
-1563 SWFSASDLEAAGKS
+1563 SWYTASDLEANGNS
-1577 SVDYVFKSKLDG
+1577 TVDYVFKSKLDG
-1589 FDIPYN
+1589 FDVPYN

-1602 YTEHMPYAYYID
+1602 YTEHMPYAYYIN

-1710 TMMQGMNFEVILR
+1710 TMMLGMNFEVILR

-1732 NVDPDGFQL
+1732 HVDPDGFQL

-1758 TPADMYITDGNAV
+1758 TPADMYITDGNTV
-1771 EFSPYKN
+1771 EFTPYKN
-1778 YVVAPGEQVE
+1778 YVVAPGEQVK
-1788 MPVELKAN
+1788 MPVELKAD

-1829 AQAEFPE
+1829 VQAEFPE
-1836 VINVEQPVDENAM
+1836 VINVEQPVDENPM
-1849 EPSYYEFHVVNK
+1849 YPSYYEFYVVNK
-1861 GTKAFAITDVA
+1861 GTKAFTITNVA
-1872 SEMFTVSESD
+1872 SEMFVAADPD
-1882 DPDVEPS
+1882 DPW
-1889 APEGKLEVYAAQSN
+1889 AMPEASLEVYTSAN
-1903 NGGDDGIDP
+1903 NSGDDGIDP
-1912 GPLALSDDATAKA
+1912 GPMALADDAAKA
-1925 WIPYQSGMMAPI
+1925 WVPYRSGMMAPI

-1948 TPYNVYEVHKKDFPL
+1948 TPYNVSEVHAKDYPL
-1963 VFTVEG
+1963 VFSVEG
-1969 LNEETHTS
+1969 LENTEYNS

-2003 DYKGTSTVNLKNDGE
+2003 DYKGTSTVNLMNDGK

-2031 RDAGNVDDGSNDP
+2031 RDAGNVDDGSNVP
-2044 APAYNVI
+2044 APSYNVI

-2089 KFIYD
+2089 KFFYD
-2094 LPEGYKGNALYYPV
+2094 LPSGYEGNALYYPV

-2119 MGTGAAAL
+2119 MGTGATAL

-2187 VKEKPRED
+2187 VKEEPRDD
-2195 GSYQGAARMLEFDNP
+2195 GSYQGAPRMLEFDNP

-2229 KGSAMM
+2229 KSSAMM

-2260 EALYDNAYSYGA
+2260 ETLYNNAYSYGA

-2285 EPWIKLLNEKKDGEI
+2285 EPWIKLLNEKKEGEI
-2300 ASGKAIPVQFE
+2300 APGEALPVLFE

-2341 HIYLNKNAAPII
+2341 HIYLNKNAAPVI

-2402 GTQEGISESNGTYTV
+2402 GTQKGISESNGTYTV

-2499 AMTFS
+2499 VMTFS

-2551 ALTVDAATGISNV
+2551 ALTVDAATGINNV

-2617 GDKASIA
+2617 GDKASVA

-2633 HLVANVDGKTSAVK
+2633 HLVVNVDGKTSAVK

>member
-1 MLNYS
+1 
-6 VAELRNNKTN
+6 

-103 VSMTRVFPYAGKNE
+103 VSMTRVFPYAGKDE
-117 AKHKAFGLDLWYDV
+117 AKHKAAGLDLWYDV

-171 EVSPAAVARAAKA
+171 EISPAAVAKAAKA

-359 QCSWGASVAGD
+359 QCSWGAGVAD
-370 EDKSVTEAVNYF
+370 EEDKSVTEAVDYF

-394 LCIFAAGNNGEEGDY
+394 LCIFAAGNNGEEGNY

-558 WVIPETEE
+558 WTIPETEE

-691 RATMSTSAR
+691 RATMSTSGR
-700 NLKPNP
+700 IQNPNP
-706 GQVLPFSGTVSPTLA
+706 GQVLPFSGTVSPTLV

-727 SSDYKAENWP
+727 TSNYQAKDWP
-737 DTLTYSNYVYS
+737 DTLTYSNQLYS
-748 YIGET
+748 YIGGT

-779 DLLIQGQNGQNPEIE
+779 DLHFQGQNGQDPVIE
-794 IYDGSRSIS
+794 IYDGSRTIS
-803 RASLIQKINYDFWA
+803 TASLIQKVNYDFWA

-825 EQIYFAPGSS
+825 EQIHFAPGSS

-850 ATGKT
+850 GTGKT
-855 ERTDIAQYSFY
+855 TRTDVAQYSFY

-880 LKGTSFESVASQL
+880 LKGTSFEAVANQL
-893 TWAVQAVSKN
+893 TWAVQAISKN

-934 KLVNGTYNF
+934 KLVNGTYKF

-1003 GGNYGMLQAPKNVKS
+1003 GGQYGMLQAPKNIKS

-1070 RGVASVPAKQNVTPE
+1070 RGVASIPAQQSVTPDVYE
-1085 SYDAGDL
+1085 AGDL

-1165 QFTNDNWQ
+1165 QFTNNNWQ

-1247 KNGKLYIKFKDVVT
+1247 KNGKFYVKFKDVVT

-1328 NDGLDAPYY
+1328 NDGLNAPYY
-1337 DIVTG
+1337 DIQTG

-1370 KEIKVTLAANDE
+1370 KEIKVTLAANDD

-1396 NDPINPSS
+1396 NDPINPSAS
-1404 TVKMTAN
+1404 VKLTAN

-1549 NEGDENLAFSVEPA
+1549 NEGDENLTFSAEPA
-1563 SWFSASDLEAAGKS
+1563 SWYTASDLEANGNS
-1577 SVDYVFKSKLDG
+1577 TVDYVFKSKLDG
-1589 FDIPYN
+1589 FDVPYN

-1602 YTEHMPYAYYID
+1602 YTEHMPYAYYIN

-1710 TMMQGMNFEVILR
+1710 TMMLGMNFEVILR

-1732 NVDPDGFQL
+1732 HVDPDGFQL

-1758 TPADMYITDGNAV
+1758 TPADMYITDGNTI
-1771 EFSPYKN
+1771 EFTPYKN

-1829 AQAEFPE
+1829 VQAEFPE
-1836 VINVEQPVDENAM
+1836 VINVEQPVDENPM
-1849 EPSYYEFHVVNK
+1849 YPSYYEFYVVNK
-1861 GTKAFAITDVA
+1861 GTKAFTITNVA
-1872 SEMFTVSESD
+1872 SEMFVAADPD
-1882 DPDVEPS
+1882 DPW
-1889 APEGKLEVYAAQSN
+1889 AMPEASLEVYTSAN
-1903 NGGDDGIDP
+1903 NSGGDGGIDP

-1925 WIPYQSGMMAPI
+1925 WIPYRSGMMAPI

-1948 TPYNVYEVHKKDFPL
+1948 TPYNVYEVHAKDYPL

-1969 LNEETHTS
+1969 LENTEYNS

-2003 DYKGTSTVNLKNDGE
+2003 DYKGTSTVNLMNDGK
-2018 YKLTYSLSLDPSG
+2018 YKLIYSLSLDPSG
-2031 RDAGNVDDGSNDP
+2031 RDAGNVDDGSNVP
-2044 APAYNVI
+2044 APSYNVI

-2094 LPEGYKGNALYYPV
+2094 LPSGYEGNALYYPV

-2119 MGTGAAAL
+2119 MGTGASAL

-2187 VKEKPRED
+2187 VKEEPLED
-2195 GSYQGAARMLEFDNP
+2195 GSYRGAARMLEFDNP

-2229 KGSAMM
+2229 KSSAMM

-2260 EALYDNAYSYGA
+2260 ETLYNNAYSYGA

-2285 EPWIKLLNEKKDGEI
+2285 EPWIKLLNEKKEGEI
-2300 ASGKAIPVQFE
+2300 APGEALPVLFE
-2311 VNAKSAYFAKNNKAT
+2311 VNAKSAYFSKNNKAT

-2341 HIYLNKNAAPII
+2341 HIYLDKNAAPVI
-2353 TAPEGETTVPE
+2353 TAPEGETTIPE

-2402 GTQEGISESNGTYTV
+2402 GTQKGISESNGTYTV

-2490 DFFEDADGD
+2490 DFFEDVDGD
-2499 AMTFS
+2499 VMTFS

-2551 ALTVDAATGISNV
+2551 ALTVDAATGINNV

-2606 MAQKTLQNVHA
+2606 MAQKTLQNVHS
-2617 GDKASIA
+2617 GDKASVA

>member
-1 MLNYS
+1 MWL
-6 VAELRNNKTN
+6 T
-16 MTRRLLLLVC
+16 
-26 AVLCLGSNVRISAQS
+26 
-41 TSSTTQSAES
+41 
-51 NFVEGV
+51 
-57 VRVKL
+57 
-62 QREIADRMIAAKLPL
+62 
-77 SVKGTNKKYVQ
+77 
-88 TGVTP
+88 
-93 LDRVNQKVKA
+93 
-103 VSMTRVFPYAGKNE
+103 
-117 AKHKAFGLDLWYDV
+117 
-131 HYEASGMKLAQARN
+131 
-145 LFRSAEGVS
+145 
-154 YAQRIPLYKP
+154 
-164 IGGERFL
+164 
-171 EVSPAAVARAAKA
+171 
-184 ASTMPFNDPL
+184 
-194 LNDQWHYNNDG
+194 
-205 HIAGTKVG
+205 
-213 ADANVFKAWETGVTG
+213 
-228 SKDVVVAII
+228 
-237 DGGFQVD
+237 
-244 HPDLKDNV
+244 
-252 WINTAELNGKPGVDD
+252 
-267 DGDGYVDDIYGYNF
+267 
-281 VINSSDINAHSHG
+281 
-294 THVAGT
+294 T
-300 VGATNNNG
+300 VG
-308 IGVCGVAGGSDGK
+308 
-321 GGVKMMVCQVFD
+321 
-333 SRASSSA
+333 
-340 VADFGAAIV
+340 
-349 YAADRGASIA
+349 
-359 QCSWGASVAGD
+359 
-370 EDKSVTEAVNYF
+370 
-382 TKNGGGDKMNGG
+382 
-394 LCIFAAGNNGEEGDY
+394 
-409 YPGCLDKVVAVGS
+409 
-422 MAPDGSVAYYSN
+422 
-434 RGKWVDVT
+434 
-442 APGGLEDN
+442 
-450 GQQYGVLSTLPNSTY
+450 
-465 GYNEGTSMAC
+465 
-475 PHVSGIAALILS
+475 
-487 KYGNKQFSNETLRT
+487 
-501 LLTTSVNDLYTQN
+501 
-514 PEYEGLMGSGYIDA
+514 
-528 YKALQGKEGSVPEAV
+528 
-543 ADFTVTASHDNALIE
+543 
-558 WVIPETEE
+558 
-566 KSIDHHVIYYST
+566 
-578 EAFSATDDLNK
+578 
-589 LSSATVDTKF
+589 
-599 KYSGD
+599 
-604 KMSYEVE
+604 
-611 GLKASTKYYFAIVA
+611 
-625 YNRWGKASAVSPI
+625 GKASAVSPI

-691 RATMSTSAR
+691 RATMSTSGR
-700 NLKPNP
+700 IKNPNP
-706 GQVLPFSGTVSPTLA
+706 GQVLPFSGTVSPTLV

-727 SSDYKAENWP
+727 TSNYQAKDWP
-737 DTLTYSNYVYS
+737 DTLTYSNQLYS

-779 DLLIQGQNGQNPEIE
+779 DLHFQGQNGQNPVIE
-794 IYDGSRSIS
+794 IYDGSRTIS
-803 RASLIQKINYDFWA
+803 TASLIQKVNYDFWA

-825 EQIYFAPGSS
+825 EQIHFAPGSS

-850 ATGKT
+850 GTGKT
-855 ERTDIAQYSFY
+855 TRTDVAQYSFY

-880 LKGTSFESVASQL
+880 LKGTSFEAVASQL
-893 TWAVQAVSKN
+893 TWAVQAISKN

-934 KLVNGTYNF
+934 KLVNGTYKF

-960 LAMTVKGYKPEL
+960 LSMTVKGYKPEL

-1003 GGNYGMLQAPKNVKS
+1003 GGQYGMLQAPKNIKS

-1027 GANNIAARST
+1027 GAKNIAARST

-1070 RGVASVPAKQNVTPE
+1070 RGVASVPAKQTVTPDVYE
-1085 SYDAGDL
+1085 AGDL

-1165 QFTNDNWQ
+1165 QFTNNNWQ

-1247 KNGKLYIKFKDVVT
+1247 KNGKFYVKFKDVVT

-1290 DYNPAGVFGSGG
+1290 DYTPAGVFGSGG

-1316 CIFVDANKVQED
+1316 CIFVDANKVQES
-1328 NDGLDAPYY
+1328 NGGLNAPYY
-1337 DIVTG
+1337 DIQTG

-1370 KEIKVTLAANDE
+1370 KEIKVTLAANDD

-1396 NDPINPSS
+1396 NDPINPSAS
-1404 TVKMTAN
+1404 VKLTAN

-1451 ALQVA
+1451 VLNVTR
-1456 GVSVK
+1456 VSVK

-1470 MKAAFSVPAGQGKDI
+1470 IKAAFSVPAGQGKDI

-1549 NEGDENLAFSVEPA
+1549 NEGDENLTFSAEPA
-1563 SWFSASDLEAAGKS
+1563 SWYTASDLEANGNS
-1577 SVDYVFKSKLDG
+1577 TVDYVFKSKLDG
-1589 FDIPYN
+1589 FDVPYN

-1602 YTEHMPYAYYID
+1602 YTEHMPYAYYIN

-1625 EFPFYGKKYKSM
+1625 EFPFYGKKYKEM

-1710 TMMQGMNFEVILR
+1710 TMMLGMNFEVILR

-1732 NVDPDGFQL
+1732 HVDPDGFQL

-1758 TPADMYITDGNAV
+1758 TPADMYITDGNTV
-1771 EFSPYKN
+1771 EFTPYKN
-1778 YVVAPGEQVE
+1778 YVVAPSEQVE

-1829 AQAEFPE
+1829 VQAEFPE
-1836 VINVEQPVDENAM
+1836 VINVEQPVDENPM
-1849 EPSYYEFHVVNK
+1849 YPSYYEFYVVNK
-1861 GTKAFAITDVA
+1861 GTKAFTITNVA
-1872 SEMFTVSESD
+1872 SEMFVAADPD
-1882 DPDVEPS
+1882 DPW
-1889 APEGKLEVYAAQSN
+1889 AMPEASLEVYTSAN
-1903 NGGDDGIDP
+1903 NSGGDGGIDP

-1925 WIPYQSGMMAPI
+1925 WIPYRSGMMAPI

-1948 TPYNVYEVHKKDFPL
+1948 TPYNVYEVHAKDYPL

-1969 LNEETHTS
+1969 LENTEYNS

-2003 DYKGTSTVNLKNDGE
+2003 DYKGTSTVNLMNDGK
-2018 YKLTYSLSLDPSG
+2018 YKLIYSLSLDPSG
-2031 RDAGNVDDGSNDP
+2031 RDAGNVDDGSNVP

-2094 LPEGYKGNALYYPV
+2094 LPSGYEGNALYYPV

-2119 MGTGAAAL
+2119 MGTGATAL

-2187 VKEKPRED
+2187 VKEEPLED
-2195 GSYQGAARMLEFDNP
+2195 GSYRGAARMLEFDNP

-2229 KGSAMM
+2229 KSSALM

-2260 EALYDNAYSYGA
+2260 EALYNNAYSYGA

-2285 EPWIKLLNEKKDGEI
+2285 EPWIKLLNEKKEGEI
-2300 ASGKAIPVQFE
+2300 APGEALPVLFE

-2341 HIYLNKNAAPII
+2341 HIYLNKNAAPVI

-2402 GTQEGISESNGTYTV
+2402 GTKKGISESNGTYTV

-2504 AQIADPSLAA
+2504 AQISDPSLAA

-2551 ALTVDAATGISNV
+2551 ALTVDAATGINNV

-2606 MAQKTLQNVHA
+2606 MAQKTLQNVHV
-2617 GDKASIA
+2617 GDKASVA

>member
-1 MLNYS
+1 
-6 VAELRNNKTN
+6 

-62 QREIADRMIAAKLPL
+62 QREIADRMVAAKLPL
-77 SVKGTNKKYVQ
+77 SVKGTNRKYVQ

-333 SRASSSA
+333 SRASRSA

-359 QCSWGASVAGD
+359 QCSWGASVADD
-370 EDKSVTEAVNYF
+370 EDKSVTEAVDYF

-394 LCIFAAGNNGEEGDY
+394 LCIFAAGNNGEEGNY

-514 PEYEGLMGSGYIDA
+514 PEYKGLMGSGYIDA

-543 ADFTVTASHDNALIE
+543 ADFSVTASHDNALIE

-589 LSSATVDTKF
+589 LNSATVDTKF

-691 RATMSTSAR
+691 RATMSTSGR
-700 NLKPNP
+700 IKKPNP
-706 GQVLPFSGTVSPTLA
+706 GQVLPFSGTVSPTLV

-727 SSDYKAENWP
+727 TSDYQAKDWP
-737 DTLTYSNYVYS
+737 DTLTYSNQLYS

-779 DLLIQGQNGQNPEIE
+779 DLRIQGQNGQNPVIE

-803 RASLIQKINYDFWA
+803 TASLIQKVNYDFWA

-825 EQIYFAPGSS
+825 EQIHFAPGSS

-850 ATGKT
+850 GTGKT
-855 ERTDIAQYSFY
+855 TRTDVAQYSFY

-880 LKGTSFESVASQL
+880 LKGTSFEAIASQL
-893 TWAVQAVSKN
+893 TWAVQAISKN

-909 LNPEPISGEVRPN
+909 LNPEPISGEVRPS

-934 KLVNGTYNF
+934 KLVNGTYKF

-972 HSQQLV
+972 HSQKLV

-1003 GGNYGMLQAPKNVKS
+1003 GGQYGMLQAPKNVKS

-1070 RGVASVPAKQNVTPE
+1070 RGVASIPAQQSVTPE
-1085 SYDAGDL
+1085 SYDASDL

-1127 STAKVHKFGYTTIS
+1127 SKARVHKFGYTTVS

-1247 KNGKLYIKFKDVVT
+1247 KNGKLYVKFKDVVT

-1310 IAASDP
+1310 IAAADP
-1316 CIFVDANKVQED
+1316 CIFVDANKVQES

-1370 KEIKVTLAANDE
+1370 KEIKVTLAANDN

-1404 TVKMTAN
+1404 TVKLTAN

-1418 AEAALDSTSVDFGKV
+1418 AEAALDSASVDFGKV

-1451 ALQVA
+1451 VLQVA

-1470 MKAAFSVPAGQGKDI
+1470 MNAAFSVPAGQGKDI

-1525 KSNPESLKVET
+1525 KSNPESLEVET

-1549 NEGDENLAFSVEPA
+1549 NEGDENLTFSAEPA
-1563 SWFSASDLEAAGKS
+1563 SWFSASDLEATGKS

-1589 FDIPYN
+1589 FDIPYK

-1723 KDGSFKFQY
+1723 KDGTFKFQY

-1872 SEMFTVSESD
+1872 SEMFVAADPD
-1882 DPDVEPS
+1882 DPW
-1889 APEGKLEVYAAQSN
+1889 AMPEASLEVYTSAN
-1903 NGGDDGIDP
+1903 NSGDDGIDP
-1912 GPLALSDDATAKA
+1912 GPMALAADAAKA
-1925 WIPYQSGMMAPI
+1925 WVPYQSGMMAPI

-1948 TPYNVYEVHKKDFPL
+1948 TPYNVSEVHAKDYPL
-1963 VFTVEG
+1963 VFSVEG
-1969 LNEETHTS
+1969 LENTEYNS
-1977 TIKLNITEAPVMAFD
+1977 IIKLNITEAPVMAFD

-2031 RDAGNVDDGSNDP
+2031 RDAGNEYEDGNDP

-2070 SGKKGMV
+2070 SGKKGML

-2094 LPEGYKGNALYYPV
+2094 LPTGYEGNALYYPV

-2119 MGTGAAAL
+2119 MGTGASAL

-2187 VKEKPRED
+2187 AKEEPRED

-2285 EPWIKLLNEKKDGEI
+2285 DPWIKLLNEKKEGEI
-2300 ASGKAIPVQFE
+2300 APGEALPVQFE

-2341 HIYLNKNAAPII
+2341 HIYLDKNAAPVI

-2388 ADGIASVE
+2388 ADGIATVE
-2396 SYANED
+2396 SYENED
-2402 GTQEGISESNGTYTV
+2402 GTQDGISESNGTYTV
-2417 EAGGSLKLNVALVPD
+2417 EAGGSLKLNVALAPA

-2438 HTFTVNAKDESGN
+2438 HSFAVNAKDEAGN
-2451 VSSVVVNYNVEHTN
+2451 VSSAVVNYNVEHTN

-2471 GPADLALKGGETS
+2471 GPADLVLKGGETS

-2524 AAKQVSGSTNI
+2524 AAKQMPGSTNI

-2551 ALTVDAATGISNV
+2551 ALTVDVATGISNV
-2564 VADASKGDVTVN
+2564 VAGGSKGDVAVN

-2586 TIDAD
+2586 TIGAD

-2606 MAQKTLQNVHA
+2606 MAQKTLLNVHA
-2617 GDKASIA
+2617 GDKAGVA

-2647 FVAK
+2647 FAAK

>member
-1 MLNYS
+1 
-6 VAELRNNKTN
+6 

-103 VSMTRVFPYAGKNE
+103 VSMTRVFPYAGKDE
-117 AKHKAFGLDLWYDV
+117 AKHKAAGLDLWYDV

-145 LFRSAEGVS
+145 LLRSTEGVA
-154 YAQRIPLYKP
+154 YAQRIPVYKP

-171 EVSPAAVARAAKA
+171 EVSPAAVAKAAKA

-359 QCSWGASVAGD
+359 QCSWGAGVAD
-370 EDKSVTEAVNYF
+370 EEDKSVTAAVDYF

-558 WVIPETEE
+558 WTIPETEE

-638 KEATTNAGPKVQV
+638 KEATTNSGPKVQV

-691 RATMSTSAR
+691 RATMSTSGR
-700 NLKPNP
+700 IKNPNP
-706 GQVLPFSGTVSPTLA
+706 GQVLPFSGTVSPTLV

-727 SSDYKAENWP
+727 TSNYQAKDWP
-737 DTLTYSNYVYS
+737 DTLTYSNQLYS

-779 DLLIQGQNGQNPEIE
+779 DLHFQGQNGQNPVIE
-794 IYDGSRSIS
+794 IYDGSRTIS
-803 RASLIQKINYDFWA
+803 TASLIQKVNYDFWA

-825 EQIYFAPGSS
+825 EQIHFAPGSS

-850 ATGKT
+850 GTGKT
-855 ERTDIAQYSFY
+855 TRTDVAQYSFY

-880 LKGTSFESVASQL
+880 LKGTSFEAVANQL
-893 TWAVQAVSKN
+893 TWAVQAISKN

-934 KLVNGTYNF
+934 KLVNGTYKF

-1003 GGNYGMLQAPKNVKS
+1003 AGKYGMLQASQNEVKS

-1027 GANNIAARST
+1027 GAKNIAARST

-1070 RGVASVPAKQNVTPE
+1070 RGVASVPAKQTVTPDVYE
-1085 SYDAGDL
+1085 AGDL

-1165 QFTNDNWQ
+1165 QFTNNNWQ

-1247 KNGKLYIKFKDVVT
+1247 KNGKFYVKFKDVVT

-1316 CIFVDANKVQED
+1316 CIFVDASKVQED
-1328 NDGLDAPYY
+1328 NDGLNAPYY
-1337 DIVTG
+1337 DIQTG

-1370 KEIKVTLAANDE
+1370 KEIKVTLAANDD

-1396 NDPINPSS
+1396 NDPINPSAS
-1404 TVKMTAN
+1404 VKLTAN

-1549 NEGDENLAFSVEPA
+1549 NEGDENLTFSAEPA
-1563 SWFSASDLEAAGKS
+1563 SWYTASDLEANGNS
-1577 SVDYVFKSKLDG
+1577 TVDYVFKSKLDG
-1589 FDIPYN
+1589 FDVPYN

-1602 YTEHMPYAYYID
+1602 YTEHMPYAYYIN

-1710 TMMQGMNFEVILR
+1710 TMMLGMNFEVILR

-1732 NVDPDGFQL
+1732 HVDPDGFQL

-1758 TPADMYITDGNAV
+1758 TPADMYITDGNTI
-1771 EFSPYKN
+1771 EFTPYKN

-1829 AQAEFPE
+1829 VQAEFPE
-1836 VINVEQPVDENAM
+1836 VINVEQPVDENPM
-1849 EPSYYEFHVVNK
+1849 YPSYYEFYVVNK

-1872 SEMFTVSESD
+1872 SEMFVAADPD
-1882 DPDVEPS
+1882 DPW
-1889 APEGKLEVYAAQSN
+1889 AMPEASLEVYTSAN
-1903 NGGDDGIDP
+1903 NSGGDGGIDP

-1925 WIPYQSGMMAPI
+1925 WIPYRSGMMAPI

-1948 TPYNVYEVHKKDFPL
+1948 TPYNVYEVHAKDYPL

-1969 LNEETHTS
+1969 LENTEYNS

-2003 DYKGTSTVNLKNDGE
+2003 DYKGTSTVNLMNDGK

-2031 RDAGNVDDGSNDP
+2031 RDAGNVDDGSNVP
-2044 APAYNVI
+2044 APSYNVI
-2051 SYPSEDVAKNFV
+2051 SYPSGDVAKNFV

-2089 KFIYD
+2089 KFFYD
-2094 LPEGYKGNALYYPV
+2094 LPSGYEGNALYYPV

-2119 MGTGAAAL
+2119 MGTGATAL

-2187 VKEKPRED
+2187 VKEEPRDD
-2195 GSYQGAARMLEFDNP
+2195 GSYQGAPRMLEFDNP

-2229 KGSAMM
+2229 KSSAMM

-2260 EALYDNAYSYGA
+2260 ETLYNNAYSYGA

-2285 EPWIKLLNEKKDGEI
+2285 EPWIKLLNEKKEGEI
-2300 ASGKAIPVQFE
+2300 APGEALPVLFE

-2341 HIYLNKNAAPII
+2341 HIYLDKNAAPVI

-2402 GTQEGISESNGTYTV
+2402 GTQKGISESNGTYTV
-2417 EAGGSLKLNVALVPD
+2417 EAGGSLKLNVALTPD

-2490 DFFEDADGD
+2490 DFFEDVDGD
-2499 AMTFS
+2499 VMTFS

-2551 ALTVDAATGISNV
+2551 ALTVDAATGINNV

-2606 MAQKTLQNVHA
+2606 MAQKTLQNVHS
-2617 GDKASIA
+2617 GDKASVA

>member
-1 MLNYS
+1 
-6 VAELRNNKTN
+6 

-62 QREIADRMIAAKLPL
+62 QREIADRMVAAKLPL
-77 SVKGTNKKYVQ
+77 SVKGTNRKYVQ

-359 QCSWGASVAGD
+359 QCSWGASVADD
-370 EDKSVTEAVNYF
+370 EDKSVTEAVDYF

-394 LCIFAAGNNGEEGDY
+394 LCIFAAGNNGEEGNY

-589 LSSATVDTKF
+589 LNSATVDTKF

-691 RATMSTSAR
+691 RATMSTSGR
-700 NLKPNP
+700 IKNPKP
-706 GQVLPFSGTVSPTLA
+706 GQVLPFSGTVSPTLV

-727 SSDYKAENWP
+727 TSDYQAKDWP
-737 DTLTYSNYVYS
+737 DTLTYSNQLYS

-779 DLLIQGQNGQNPEIE
+779 DLRIQGQNGQNPVIE

-803 RASLIQKINYDFWA
+803 TASLIQKVNYDFWA

-825 EQIYFAPGSS
+825 EQIHFAPGSS

-850 ATGKT
+850 GTGKT
-855 ERTDIAQYSFY
+855 TRTDVAQYSFY

-880 LKGTSFESVASQL
+880 LKGTSFEAIASQL
-893 TWAVQAVSKN
+893 TWAVQAISKN

-909 LNPEPISGEVRPN
+909 LNPEPISGEVRPS

-934 KLVNGTYNF
+934 KLVNGTYKF

-972 HSQQLV
+972 HSQKLV

-1003 GGNYGMLQAPKNVKS
+1003 GGKYGMLQAPKNVKS

-1070 RGVASVPAKQNVTPE
+1070 RGVASIPAQQSVTPDVYE
-1085 SYDAGDL
+1085 AGDL

-1127 STAKVHKFGYTTIS
+1127 SKARVHKFGYTTVS

-1247 KNGKLYIKFKDVVT
+1247 KNGKLYVKFKDVVT

-1310 IAASDP
+1310 IAAADP
-1316 CIFVDANKVQED
+1316 CIFVDANKVQES

-1370 KEIKVTLAANDE
+1370 KEIKVTLAANDN

-1404 TVKMTAN
+1404 TVKLTAN

-1418 AEAALDSTSVDFGKV
+1418 AEAALDSASVDFGKV

-1451 ALQVA
+1451 VLQVA

-1470 MKAAFSVPAGQGKDI
+1470 MNAAFSVPAGQGKDI

-1494 GTVEDVLVITYQDGT
+1494 GTVEDVLVITYQDGS

-1525 KSNPESLKVET
+1525 KSNPESLEVET

-1563 SWFSASDLEAAGKS
+1563 SWFSASDLEATGKS

-1723 KDGSFKFQY
+1723 KDGTFKFQY

-1817 VKIPVTLNITGE
+1817 IKIPVTLNITGE

-1861 GTKAFAITDVA
+1861 GTKAFAITDIA
-1872 SEMFTVSESD
+1872 SEMFVAADPD
-1882 DPDVEPS
+1882 DPW
-1889 APEGKLEVYAAQSN
+1889 AMPEASLEVYTSAN
-1903 NGGDDGIDP
+1903 NSGDDGIDP
-1912 GPLALSDDATAKA
+1912 GPMALAADAAKA
-1925 WIPYQSGMMAPI
+1925 WVPYQSGMMAPI

-1948 TPYNVYEVHKKDFPL
+1948 TPYNVSEVHAKDYPL
-1963 VFTVEG
+1963 VFSVEG
-1969 LNEETHTS
+1969 LENTEYNS

-2003 DYKGTSTVNLKNDGE
+2003 DYKGTSTVNLMNDGE

-2031 RDAGNVDDGSNDP
+2031 RDAGNEYEDGNDP

-2070 SGKKGMV
+2070 SGKKGML

-2094 LPEGYKGNALYYPV
+2094 LPTGYEGNALYYPV

-2119 MGTGAAAL
+2119 MGTGASAL

-2187 VKEKPRED
+2187 AKEEPRED

-2285 EPWIKLLNEKKDGEI
+2285 EPWIKLLNEKKEGEI
-2300 ASGKAIPVQFE
+2300 APGEALPVQFE

-2341 HIYLNKNAAPII
+2341 HIYLDKNAAPVI

-2364 ASKAMVPVTVAD
+2364 ASKAMAPVTVAD

-2388 ADGIASVE
+2388 ADGIATVE
-2396 SYANED
+2396 SYENED
-2402 GTQEGISESNGTYTV
+2402 GTQDGISENNGTYTV
-2417 EAGGSLKLNVALVPD
+2417 EAGGSLKLNVALAPA

-2438 HTFTVNAKDESGN
+2438 HSFAVNAKDEAGN
-2451 VSSVVVNYNVEHTN
+2451 VSSAVVNYNVEHTN

-2471 GPADLALKGGETS
+2471 GPADLVLRGGETS

-2524 AAKQVSGSTNI
+2524 AAKQMPGSTNI

-2551 ALTVDAATGISNV
+2551 ALTVDVATGISNV
-2564 VADASKGDVTVN
+2564 VAGGSKGDVAVN

-2586 TIDAD
+2586 TIGAD

-2606 MAQKTLQNVHA
+2606 MAQKTLLNVHA
-2617 GDKASIA
+2617 GDKAGVA

-2647 FVAK
+2647 FAAK

>member
-1 MLNYS
+1 
-6 VAELRNNKTN
+6 

-62 QREIADRMIAAKLPL
+62 QREIADRMVAAKLPL
-77 SVKGTNKKYVQ
+77 SVKGTNRKYVQ

-145 LFRSAEGVS
+145 LFRSTEGVS

-359 QCSWGASVAGD
+359 QCSWGASVADD
-370 EDKSVTEAVNYF
+370 EDKSVTEAVDYF

-394 LCIFAAGNNGEEGDY
+394 LCIFAAGNNGEEGNY

-514 PEYEGLMGSGYIDA
+514 PEYKGLMGSGYIDA

-589 LSSATVDTKF
+589 LNSATVDTKF

-691 RATMSTSAR
+691 RATMSTSGR
-700 NLKPNP
+700 IKKPNP
-706 GQVLPFSGTVSPTLA
+706 GQVLPFSGTVSPTLV

-727 SSDYKAENWP
+727 TSDYQAKDWP
-737 DTLTYSNYVYS
+737 DTLTYSNQLYS

-753 DTKLPNALAQY
+753 DTKMPNALAQY

-779 DLLIQGQNGQNPEIE
+779 DLRIQGQNGQNPVIE

-803 RASLIQKINYDFWA
+803 TASLIQKVNYDFWA

-825 EQIYFAPGSS
+825 EQIHFAPGSS

-850 ATGKT
+850 GTGKT
-855 ERTDIAQYSFY
+855 TRTDVAQYSFY

-880 LKGTSFESVASQL
+880 LKGTSFEAIASQL
-893 TWAVQAVSKN
+893 TWAVQAISKN

-909 LNPEPISGEVRPN
+909 LNPKPISGEVRPN

-934 KLVNGTYNF
+934 KLVNGTYKF

-972 HSQQLV
+972 HSQKLV

-1003 GGNYGMLQAPKNVKS
+1003 GGKYGMLQAPKNVKS

-1070 RGVASVPAKQNVTPE
+1070 RGVASIPAQQSVTPDVYE
-1085 SYDAGDL
+1085 AGDL

-1127 STAKVHKFGYTTIS
+1127 SKARVHKFGYTTVS

-1247 KNGKLYIKFKDVVT
+1247 KNGKLYVKFKDVVT

-1310 IAASDP
+1310 IAAADP
-1316 CIFVDANKVQED
+1316 CIFVDANKVQES

-1370 KEIKVTLAANDE
+1370 KEIKVTLAANDN

-1404 TVKMTAN
+1404 TVKLTAN

-1418 AEAALDSTSVDFGKV
+1418 AEAALDSASVDFGKV

-1451 ALQVA
+1451 VLQVA

-1470 MKAAFSVPAGQGKDI
+1470 MNAAFSVPAGQGKDI

-1525 KSNPESLKVET
+1525 KSNPESLEVET
-1536 PYGTNVEKTIQVT
+1536 PYGTNVEKTIQVI

-1563 SWFSASDLEAAGKS
+1563 SWFSASDLEATGKS

-1723 KDGSFKFQY
+1723 KDGTFKFQY

-1817 VKIPVTLNITGE
+1817 IKIPVTLNITGE

-1872 SEMFTVSESD
+1872 SEMFVAADPD
-1882 DPDVEPS
+1882 DPW
-1889 APEGKLEVYAAQSN
+1889 AMPEASLEVYTSAN
-1903 NGGDDGIDP
+1903 NSGDDGIDP
-1912 GPLALSDDATAKA
+1912 GPMALAADAAKA
-1925 WIPYQSGMMAPI
+1925 WVPYQSGMMAPI

-1948 TPYNVYEVHKKDFPL
+1948 TPYNVSEVHAKDYPL
-1963 VFTVEG
+1963 VFSVEG
-1969 LNEETHTS
+1969 LENTEYNS

-2031 RDAGNVDDGSNDP
+2031 RDAGNEYEDGNDP

-2070 SGKKGMV
+2070 SGKKGML

-2094 LPEGYKGNALYYPV
+2094 LPTGYEGNALYYPV

-2119 MGTGAAAL
+2119 MGTGANAL

-2187 VKEKPRED
+2187 AKEEPRED

-2285 EPWIKLLNEKKDGEI
+2285 EPWIKLLNEKKEGEI
-2300 ASGKAIPVQFE
+2300 APGEALPVQFE

-2341 HIYLNKNAAPII
+2341 HIYLDKNAAPVI

-2388 ADGIASVE
+2388 ADGIATVE
-2396 SYANED
+2396 SYENED
-2402 GTQEGISESNGTYTV
+2402 GTQDGISESNGTYTV
-2417 EAGGSLKLNVALVPD
+2417 EAGGSLKLNVALAPA

-2438 HTFTVNAKDESGN
+2438 HSFAVNAKDEAGN
-2451 VSSVVVNYNVEHTN
+2451 VSSAVVNYNVEHTN

-2471 GPADLALKGGETS
+2471 GPADLVLKGGETS

-2524 AAKQVSGSTNI
+2524 AAKQMPGSTNI

-2551 ALTVDAATGISNV
+2551 ALTVDVATGISNV
-2564 VADASKGDVTVN
+2564 VAGGSKGDVAVN

-2586 TIDAD
+2586 TIGAD

-2606 MAQKTLQNVHA
+2606 MAQKTLLNVHA
-2617 GDKASIA
+2617 GDKAGVA

-2647 FVAK
+2647 FAAK

>member
-1 MLNYS
+1 
-6 VAELRNNKTN
+6 
-16 MTRRLLLLVC
+16 MTRKLLLLVC

-103 VSMTRVFPYAGKNE
+103 VSMTRVFPYAGQNE

-171 EVSPAAVARAAKA
+171 EVSPAAVAKAAKA

-370 EDKSVTEAVNYF
+370 EDKSVTEAVDYF

-691 RATMSTSAR
+691 RATMSASAR

-727 SSDYKAENWP
+727 SSDYKVENWP

-855 ERTDIAQYSFY
+855 ARTDIAQYSFY

-934 KLVNGTYNF
+934 KLVNGTYEF

-1003 GGNYGMLQAPKNVKS
+1003 GGKYGMLQAPKNVKS

-1070 RGVASVPAKQNVTPE
+1070 RGVASVPAKQSVTPDVYE
-1085 SYDAGDL
+1085 AGDL

-1261 PATNGGGETTTI
+1261 PATDGGGETTTI

-1370 KEIKVTLAANDE
+1370 KEIKVTLTANDE

-1396 NDPINPSS
+1396 NDPINPSAS
-1404 TVKMTAN
+1404 VKLTAN

-1817 VKIPVTLNITGE
+1817 IKIPVTLNITGE

-1849 EPSYYEFHVVNK
+1849 DPSYYEFYVVNK
-1861 GTKAFAITDVA
+1861 GTKAFTITDVA
-1872 SEMFTVSESD
+1872 SEMFTGSESD

-1889 APEGKLEVYAAQSN
+1889 APEGELEVYTAQSN

-1912 GPLALSDDATAKA
+1912 GPMALAADAAKA
-1925 WIPYQSGMMAPI
+1925 WVPYKSGMMAPI
-1937 VVGEDTVKFRI
+1937 VVGTDTVKFRI

-2003 DYKGTSTVNLKNDGE
+2003 DYKGTVTANLMNAGQ
-2018 YKLTYSLSLDPSG
+2018 YKLTYSLNLDPSG
-2031 RDAGNVDDGSNDP
+2031 HDAGNMDDGSNDP

-2094 LPEGYKGNALYYPV
+2094 LPTGYEGNALYYPV

-2119 MGTGAAAL
+2119 MGTGATAL

-2187 VKEKPRED
+2187 VKEEPLD
-2195 GSYQGAARMLEFDNP
+2195 NGSYQGVPRVLKFDNP

-2229 KGSAMM
+2229 KSSALM

-2300 ASGKAIPVQFE
+2300 APGAAIPVQFE

-2341 HIYLNKNAAPII
+2341 HIYLDKNAAPVI

-2451 VSSVVVNYNVEHTN
+2451 VSSAVVNYNVEHTN

-2499 AMTFS
+2499 VMTFS

-2535 NVVATDA
+2535 NVVATDV

-2564 VADASKGDVTVN
+2564 VAGASKGDVTVN

-2586 TIDAD
+2586 TIGTD

-2617 GDKASIA
+2617 GDKASVA

>member
-1 MLNYS
+1 
-6 VAELRNNKTN
+6 

-103 VSMTRVFPYAGKNE
+103 VSMTRVFPYAGKDE
-117 AKHKAFGLDLWYDV
+117 AKHKAAGLDLWYDV

-171 EVSPAAVARAAKA
+171 EISPAAVAKAAKA

-359 QCSWGASVAGD
+359 QCSWGAGVAD
-370 EDKSVTEAVNYF
+370 EEDKSVTEAVDYF

-558 WVIPETEE
+558 WTIPETEE

-691 RATMSTSAR
+691 RATMSTSGR
-700 NLKPNP
+700 IKNPNP
-706 GQVLPFSGTVSPTLA
+706 GQVLPFSGTVSPTLV

-727 SSDYKAENWP
+727 TSNYQAKDWP
-737 DTLTYSNYVYS
+737 DTLTYSNQLYS

-779 DLLIQGQNGQNPEIE
+779 DLHFQGQNGQNPVIE
-794 IYDGSRSIS
+794 IYDGSRTIS
-803 RASLIQKINYDFWA
+803 TASLIQKVNYDFWA

-825 EQIYFAPGSS
+825 EQIHFAPGSS

-850 ATGKT
+850 GTGKT
-855 ERTDIAQYSFY
+855 TRTDVAQYSFY

-880 LKGTSFESVASQL
+880 LKGTSFEAVASQL
-893 TWAVQAVSKN
+893 TWAVQAISKN

-934 KLVNGTYNF
+934 KLVNGTYKF

-960 LAMTVKGYKPEL
+960 LSMTVKGYKPEL

-1003 GGNYGMLQAPKNVKS
+1003 GGQYGMLQAPKNIKS

-1027 GANNIAARST
+1027 GAKNIAARST

-1070 RGVASVPAKQNVTPE
+1070 RGVASVPAKQTVTPDVYE
-1085 SYDAGDL
+1085 AGDL

-1141 NVAGDESFEYEPA
+1141 NVAGDESFKYEAA

-1165 QFTNDNWQ
+1165 QFTNNNWQ

-1247 KNGKLYIKFKDVVT
+1247 KNGKFYVKFKDVVT

-1328 NDGLDAPYY
+1328 NDGLNAPYY
-1337 DIVTG
+1337 DIQTG

-1370 KEIKVTLAANDE
+1370 KEIKVTLAANDD

-1396 NDPINPSS
+1396 NDPINPSAS
-1404 TVKMTAN
+1404 VKLTAN

-1549 NEGDENLAFSVEPA
+1549 NEGDENLTFSAEPA
-1563 SWFSASDLEAAGKS
+1563 SWYTASDLEANGNS
-1577 SVDYVFKSKLDG
+1577 TVDYVFKSKLDG
-1589 FDIPYN
+1589 FDVPYN

-1602 YTEHMPYAYYID
+1602 YTEHMPYAYYIN

-1710 TMMQGMNFEVILR
+1710 TMMLGMNFEVILR

-1732 NVDPDGFQL
+1732 HVDPDGFQL

-1758 TPADMYITDGNAV
+1758 TPADMYITDGNTV
-1771 EFSPYKN
+1771 EFTPYKN
-1778 YVVAPGEQVE
+1778 YVVAPGEQVK
-1788 MPVELKAN
+1788 MPVELKAD

-1829 AQAEFPE
+1829 VQAEFPE
-1836 VINVEQPVDENAM
+1836 VINVEQPVDENPM
-1849 EPSYYEFHVVNK
+1849 YPSYYEFYVVNK
-1861 GTKAFAITDVA
+1861 GTKAFTITNVA
-1872 SEMFTVSESD
+1872 SEMFVAADPD
-1882 DPDVEPS
+1882 DPW
-1889 APEGKLEVYAAQSN
+1889 AMPEASLEVYTSAN
-1903 NGGDDGIDP
+1903 NSGDDGIDP
-1912 GPLALSDDATAKA
+1912 GPMALADDAAKA
-1925 WIPYQSGMMAPI
+1925 WVPYRSGMMAPI

-1948 TPYNVYEVHKKDFPL
+1948 TPYNVSEVHAKDYPL
-1963 VFTVEG
+1963 VFSVEG
-1969 LNEETHTS
+1969 LENTEYNS

-2003 DYKGTSTVNLKNDGE
+2003 DYKGTSTVNLMNDGK

-2031 RDAGNVDDGSNDP
+2031 RDAGNVDDGSNVP
-2044 APAYNVI
+2044 APSYNVI

-2089 KFIYD
+2089 KFFYD
-2094 LPEGYKGNALYYPV
+2094 LPSGYEGNALYYPV

-2119 MGTGAAAL
+2119 MGTGATAL

-2187 VKEKPRED
+2187 VKEEPRDD
-2195 GSYQGAARMLEFDNP
+2195 GSYQGAPRMLEFDNP

-2229 KGSAMM
+2229 KSSAMM

-2260 EALYDNAYSYGA
+2260 ETLYNNAYSYGA

-2285 EPWIKLLNEKKDGEI
+2285 EPWIKLLNEKKEGEI
-2300 ASGKAIPVQFE
+2300 APGEALPVLFE

-2402 GTQEGISESNGTYTV
+2402 GTQKGISESNGTYTV

-2551 ALTVDAATGISNV
+2551 ALTVDAATGINNV

-2617 GDKASIA
+2617 GDKASVA

-2633 HLVANVDGKTSAVK
+2633 HLVVNVDGKTSAVK

>member
-1 MLNYS
+1 
-6 VAELRNNKTN
+6 

-62 QREIADRMIAAKLPL
+62 QREIADRMVAAKLPL

-855 ERTDIAQYSFY
+855 ERTDVAQYSFY

-1217 DCVQGLGYISAYTN
+1217 ECVQGLGYISAYTN

-1247 KNGKLYIKFKDVVT
+1247 KNGKFYVKFKNVVT

-1337 DIVTG
+1337 DIQTG

-1662 SLPTTETFYTNIIC
+1662 SLPTKETFYTNIIC

-1723 KDGSFKFQY
+1723 KDGTFKFQY
-1732 NVDPDGFQL
+1732 NVDPDGFQV

-1758 TPADMYITDGNAV
+1758 TPADMYITGGNAV

-1817 VKIPVTLNITGE
+1817 IKIPVTLNITGE

-1872 SEMFTVSESD
+1872 SEMFVAADSD
-1882 DPDVEPS
+1882 DPG
-1889 APEGKLEVYAAQSN
+1889 AMPEASLEVYTSAN
-1903 NGGDDGIDP
+1903 NSGDDGIEP

-1925 WIPYQSGMMAPI
+1925 WIPYKSGMMAPI
-1937 VVGEDTVKFRI
+1937 VVGTDTVKFRI
-1948 TPYNVYEVHKKDFPL
+1948 APYNVYEVHKKDFPL

-1977 TIKLNITEAPVMAFD
+1977 TIKLNITEAPIMAFD

-2003 DYKGTSTVNLKNDGE
+2003 DYKGTSTVNLMNDGK

-2031 RDAGNVDDGSNDP
+2031 RDAGNEDDGSNDP

-2070 SGKKGMV
+2070 SGKKGML

-2089 KFIYD
+2089 KFLYD
-2094 LPEGYKGNALYYPV
+2094 LPSGYEGNALYYPV

-2119 MGTGAAAL
+2119 MGTGATAL

-2300 ASGKAIPVQFE
+2300 APGKAIPVQFE

-2326 LVVKSNDPYNKLYNY
+2326 LVVKSNDPCSKLYNY
-2341 HIYLNKNAAPII
+2341 HIYLDKNAAPVI

-2499 AMTFS
+2499 VMTFS

-2564 VADASKGDVTVN
+2564 VAGASKGDVTVN

-2586 TIDAD
+2586 TIGAD

-2617 GDKASIA
+2617 GDKASVA

>member
-1 MLNYS
+1 
-6 VAELRNNKTN
+6 

-103 VSMTRVFPYAGKNE
+103 VSMTRVFPYAGQNE

-171 EVSPAAVARAAKA
+171 EISPAAVAKAAKA

-779 DLLIQGQNGQNPEIE
+779 NLLIQGQNGQNPEIE

-1003 GGNYGMLQAPKNVKS
+1003 GGKYGMLQAPKNVKS

-1070 RGVASVPAKQNVTPE
+1070 RGVASVPAKQSVTPDVYE
-1085 SYDAGDL
+1085 AGDL

-1247 KNGKLYIKFKDVVT
+1247 KNGKLYVKFKNVVT

-1337 DIVTG
+1337 DIQTG

-1396 NDPINPSS
+1396 NDPINPSAS
-1404 TVKMTAN
+1404 VKLTAN

-1549 NEGDENLAFSVEPA
+1549 NKGDEDLTFSAEPA

-1836 VINVEQPVDENAM
+1836 IINVEQPVDENAM
-1849 EPSYYEFHVVNK
+1849 DPSYYEFYVVNK
-1861 GTKAFAITDVA
+1861 GTKAFTITDVA
-1872 SEMFTVSESD
+1872 SEMFTGSESD

-1889 APEGKLEVYAAQSN
+1889 APEGGLEVYTAQSN

-1912 GPLALSDDATAKA
+1912 GPMALAADAAKA
-1925 WIPYQSGMMAPI
+1925 WVPYKSGMMTPI
-1937 VVGEDTVKFRI
+1937 VVGTDTVKFRI
-1948 TPYNVYEVHKKDFPL
+1948 APYNVYEVHKKDFPL

-2003 DYKGTSTVNLKNDGE
+2003 DYKGTRTVNLKNDGE

-2094 LPEGYKGNALYYPV
+2094 LPSGYEGNALYYPV

-2119 MGTGAAAL
+2119 MGTGTTAL

-2300 ASGKAIPVQFE
+2300 APGEAIPVQFE

-2326 LVVKSNDPYNKLYNY
+2326 LVVKSNDPCSKLYNY
-2341 HIYLNKNAAPII
+2341 HIYLDKNAAPVI

-2396 SYANED
+2396 SYENEE
-2402 GTQEGISESNGTYTV
+2402 GTKEGISESNGTYTV

-2451 VSSVVVNYNVEHTN
+2451 ASSVVVNYNVEHTN

-2564 VADASKGDVTVN
+2564 VAGASKGDVTVN

-2586 TIDAD
+2586 TIGAD

-2606 MAQKTLQNVHA
+2606 MTQKTLQNVHA
-2617 GDKASIA
+2617 GDKASVA

>member
-1 MLNYS
+1 
-6 VAELRNNKTN
+6 

-62 QREIADRMIAAKLPL
+62 QREIADRMVAAKLPL

-164 IGGERFL
+164 VGGERFL

-370 EDKSVTEAVNYF
+370 EDKSVTEAVDYF

-514 PEYEGLMGSGYIDA
+514 PEYQGLMGSGYIDA

-691 RATMSTSAR
+691 RATMSTSGR
-700 NLKPNP
+700 IKNPNP
-706 GQVLPFSGTVSPTLA
+706 GQVLPFSGTVSPTLV

-727 SSDYKAENWP
+727 TSNYQAKDWP
-737 DTLTYSNYVYS
+737 DTLTYSNQLYS

-855 ERTDIAQYSFY
+855 ARTDIAQYSFY
-866 SSDNGTTWTQLSEV
+866 SSDNGITWTQLSEV

-934 KLVNGTYNF
+934 KLVNGTYEF

-1003 GGNYGMLQAPKNVKS
+1003 GGKYGGILQASRKEVKS

-1027 GANNIAARST
+1027 GANNIAARSI

-1070 RGVASVPAKQNVTPE
+1070 RGVASVPAKQSVTPDVYE
-1085 SYDAGDL
+1085 AGDL

-1141 NVAGDESFEYEPA
+1141 NVADDESFEYEPA

-1328 NDGLDAPYY
+1328 NDGQDAPYY
-1337 DIVTG
+1337 DIQTG

-1357 LSSTD
+1357 LSSTE

-1396 NDPINPSS
+1396 NDPIKPSAS
-1404 TVKMTAN
+1404 VKLTAN

-1451 ALQVA
+1451 VLNVTS
-1456 GVSVK
+1456 VIVK

-1470 MKAAFSVPAGQGKDI
+1470 MASAFSVPAGQGKDI

-1525 KSNPESLKVET
+1525 KSNPESLEVET

-1549 NEGDENLAFSVEPA
+1549 NEGDEDLTFSAEPA

-1829 AQAEFPE
+1829 AQAKFPE
-1836 VINVEQPVDENAM
+1836 IINVEQPVDENAM
-1849 EPSYYEFHVVNK
+1849 DPSYYEFYVVNK
-1861 GTKAFAITDVA
+1861 GTKAFTITDVA
-1872 SEMFTVSESD
+1872 SEMFTGSESD

-1889 APEGKLEVYAAQSN
+1889 APEGELEVYTAQSN

-1912 GPLALSDDATAKA
+1912 GPMALAADAAKA
-1925 WIPYQSGMMAPI
+1925 WIPYKSGMMAPI
-1937 VVGEDTVKFRI
+1937 VVGTDTVKFRI
-1948 TPYNVYEVHKKDFPL
+1948 APYNVYEVHKKDFPL

-2003 DYKGTSTVNLKNDGE
+2003 DYNGTVTANLMNAGQ
-2018 YKLTYSLSLDPSG
+2018 YKLTYSLNLDPSG

-2094 LPEGYKGNALYYPV
+2094 LPKGYEGNALYYPV
-2108 LNPVANAQAAL
+2108 LNPVENAQAAL
-2119 MGTGAAAL
+2119 MGTGASAL

-2187 VKEKPRED
+2187 VKEEPRDD

-2229 KGSAMM
+2229 KSSALM

-2260 EALYDNAYSYGA
+2260 ETLYDNAYSYGA

-2285 EPWIKLLNEKKDGEI
+2285 EPWIKLLNEKKKGEI
-2300 ASGKAIPVQFE
+2300 APGEALPVQFE

-2341 HIYLNKNAAPII
+2341 HIYLDKNAAPVI

-2451 VSSVVVNYNVEHTN
+2451 ASSVVVNYNVEHTN

-2564 VADASKGDVTVN
+2564 VAGASKGDVTVN

-2586 TIDAD
+2586 TIGAD

-2617 GDKASIA
+2617 GDKASVA

>member
-1 MLNYS
+1 
-6 VAELRNNKTN
+6 
-16 MTRRLLLLVC
+16 
-26 AVLCLGSNVRISAQS
+26 
-41 TSSTTQSAES
+41 
-51 NFVEGV
+51 
-57 VRVKL
+57 
-62 QREIADRMIAAKLPL
+62 
-77 SVKGTNKKYVQ
+77 
-88 TGVTP
+88 
-93 LDRVNQKVKA
+93 
-103 VSMTRVFPYAGKNE
+103 
-117 AKHKAFGLDLWYDV
+117 
-131 HYEASGMKLAQARN
+131 
-145 LFRSAEGVS
+145 
-154 YAQRIPLYKP
+154 
-164 IGGERFL
+164 
-171 EVSPAAVARAAKA
+171 
-184 ASTMPFNDPL
+184 
-194 LNDQWHYNNDG
+194 
-205 HIAGTKVG
+205 
-213 ADANVFKAWETGVTG
+213 
-228 SKDVVVAII
+228 
-237 DGGFQVD
+237 
-244 HPDLKDNV
+244 
-252 WINTAELNGKPGVDD
+252 
-267 DGDGYVDDIYGYNF
+267 
-281 VINSSDINAHSHG
+281 
-294 THVAGT
+294 
-300 VGATNNNG
+300 
-308 IGVCGVAGGSDGK
+308 
-321 GGVKMMVCQVFD
+321 
-333 SRASSSA
+333 
-340 VADFGAAIV
+340 
-349 YAADRGASIA
+349 
-359 QCSWGASVAGD
+359 
-370 EDKSVTEAVNYF
+370 
-382 TKNGGGDKMNGG
+382 
-394 LCIFAAGNNGEEGDY
+394 
-409 YPGCLDKVVAVGS
+409 
-422 MAPDGSVAYYSN
+422 
-434 RGKWVDVT
+434 
-442 APGGLEDN
+442 
-450 GQQYGVLSTLPNSTY
+450 
-465 GYNEGTSMAC
+465 
-475 PHVSGIAALILS
+475 
-487 KYGNKQFSNETLRT
+487 
-501 LLTTSVNDLYTQN
+501 
-514 PEYEGLMGSGYIDA
+514 
-528 YKALQGKEGSVPEAV
+528 
-543 ADFTVTASHDNALIE
+543 
-558 WVIPETEE
+558 
-566 KSIDHHVIYYST
+566 
-578 EAFSATDDLNK
+578 
-589 LSSATVDTKF
+589 
-599 KYSGD
+599 
-604 KMSYEVE
+604 
-611 GLKASTKYYFAIVA
+611 
-625 YNRWGKASAVSPI
+625 
-638 KEATTNAGPKVQV
+638 
-651 DQKNLSMTVDA
+651 
-662 TKASTAEA
+662 
-670 SFNVKNAGEGVLKY
+670 
-684 QLTTATT
+684 
-691 RATMSTSAR
+691 MSTSGR
-700 NLKPNP
+700 IKNPNP
-706 GQVLPFSGTVSPTLA
+706 GQVLPFSGTVSPTLV

-727 SSDYKAENWP
+727 TSNYQAKDWP
-737 DTLTYSNYVYS
+737 DTLTYSNQLYS

-779 DLLIQGQNGQNPEIE
+779 DLHFQGQNGQNPVIE
-794 IYDGSRSIS
+794 IYDGSRTIS
-803 RASLIQKINYDFWA
+803 TASLIQKVNYDFWA

-825 EQIYFAPGSS
+825 EQIHFAPGSS

-850 ATGKT
+850 GTGKT
-855 ERTDIAQYSFY
+855 TRTDVAQYSFY

-880 LKGTSFESVASQL
+880 LKGTSFEAIASQL
-893 TWAVQAVSKN
+893 TWAVQAISKN

-934 KLVNGTYNF
+934 KLVNGTYKF

-1003 GGNYGMLQAPKNVKS
+1003 AGKYGMLQASQNEVKS

-1027 GANNIAARST
+1027 GAKNIAARST

-1070 RGVASVPAKQNVTPE
+1070 RGVASVPAKQTVTPDVYE
-1085 SYDAGDL
+1085 AGDL

-1141 NVAGDESFEYEPA
+1141 NVAGDESFKYEAA

-1165 QFTNDNWQ
+1165 QFTNNNWQ

-1247 KNGKLYIKFKDVVT
+1247 KNGKFYVKFKDVVT

-1328 NDGLDAPYY
+1328 NDGLNAPYY
-1337 DIVTG
+1337 DIQTG

-1370 KEIKVTLAANDE
+1370 KEIKVTLAANDD

-1396 NDPINPSS
+1396 NDPINPSAS
-1404 TVKMTAN
+1404 VKLTAN

-1549 NEGDENLAFSVEPA
+1549 NEGDENLTFSAEPA
-1563 SWFSASDLEAAGKS
+1563 SWYTASDLEANGNS
-1577 SVDYVFKSKLDG
+1577 TVDYVFKSKLDG
-1589 FDIPYN
+1589 FDVPYN

-1602 YTEHMPYAYYID
+1602 YTEHMPYAYYIN

-1710 TMMQGMNFEVILR
+1710 TMMLGMNFEVILR

-1732 NVDPDGFQL
+1732 HVDPDGFQL

-1758 TPADMYITDGNAV
+1758 TPADMYITDGNTI
-1771 EFSPYKN
+1771 EFTPYKN

-1829 AQAEFPE
+1829 VQAEFPE
-1836 VINVEQPVDENAM
+1836 VINVEQPVDENPM
-1849 EPSYYEFHVVNK
+1849 YPSYYEFYVVNK

-1872 SEMFTVSESD
+1872 SEMFVAA
-1882 DPDVEPS
+1882 DPDDLW
-1889 APEGKLEVYAAQSN
+1889 AMPEASLEVYTSAN
-1903 NGGDDGIDP
+1903 NSGGDGGIDP

-1925 WIPYQSGMMAPI
+1925 WIPYWSGMMAPI

-1948 TPYNVYEVHKKDFPL
+1948 TPYNVSEVHAKDYPL

-2003 DYKGTSTVNLKNDGE
+2003 DYKGTSTVNLMNDGK
-2018 YKLTYSLSLDPSG
+2018 YKLIYSLSLDPSG
-2031 RDAGNVDDGSNDP
+2031 RDAGNVDDGSNVP

-2094 LPEGYKGNALYYPV
+2094 LPEGYEGNALYYPV
-2108 LNPVANAQAAL
+2108 LNPVTNAQAAI
-2119 MGTGAAAL
+2119 MGTGSTAL

-2187 VKEKPRED
+2187 IKEKPRDD

-2229 KGSAMM
+2229 KSSAMM
-2235 ATKDGDMETNR
+2235 ATKDGDMEPNR

-2272 FGYFMTCIEKEKG
+2272 FGFFMTCIEKEKG
-2285 EPWIKLLNEKKDGEI
+2285 EPWIKLLNEKKEGEI
-2300 ASGKAIPVQFE
+2300 APGEALPVQFE
-2311 VNAKSAYFAKNNKAT
+2311 VNAKSAYFSKNNKAT
-2326 LVVKSNDPYNKLYNY
+2326 LVVKSNDPNNKLYNY
-2341 HIYLNKNAAPII
+2341 HIYLDKNAAPVI

-2364 ASKAMVPVTVAD
+2364 ASKAAVDVTVAD
-2376 AEGEAFTVSLND
+2376 AEGEAFTVSLED
-2388 ADGIASVE
+2388 ADGIAAVK
-2396 SYANED
+2396 SYENED
-2402 GTQEGISESNGTYTV
+2402 GTQDGISESNGTYTV

-2490 DFFEDADGD
+2490 DFFEDVDGD
-2499 AMTFS
+2499 VMTFS

-2551 ALTVDAATGISNV
+2551 ALTVDAATGINNV

-2617 GDKASIA
+2617 GDKASVA

>member
-1 MLNYS
+1 
-6 VAELRNNKTN
+6 

-103 VSMTRVFPYAGKNE
+103 VSMTRVFPYAGQNE

-171 EVSPAAVARAAKA
+171 EISPAAVAKAAKA

-779 DLLIQGQNGQNPEIE
+779 NLLIQGQNGQNPEIE

-934 KLVNGTYNF
+934 KLVNGTYEF

-1003 GGNYGMLQAPKNVKS
+1003 GGQYGMLQAPKNVKS

-1070 RGVASVPAKQNVTPE
+1070 RGVASVPAKQSVTPDVYE
-1085 SYDAGDL
+1085 AGDL

-1247 KNGKLYIKFKDVVT
+1247 KNGKLYVKFKNVVT

-1337 DIVTG
+1337 DIQTG

-1396 NDPINPSS
+1396 NDPINPSAS
-1404 TVKMTAN
+1404 VKLTAN

-1549 NEGDENLAFSVEPA
+1549 NKGDEDLTFSAEPA

-1625 EFPFYGKKYKSM
+1625 EFPFYGKKYKEM

-1836 VINVEQPVDENAM
+1836 IINVEQPVDENAM
-1849 EPSYYEFHVVNK
+1849 DPSYYEFYVVNK
-1861 GTKAFAITDVA
+1861 GTKAFTITDVA
-1872 SEMFTVSESD
+1872 SEMFTGSESD

-1889 APEGKLEVYAAQSN
+1889 APEGGLEVYTAQSN

-1912 GPLALSDDATAKA
+1912 GPMALAADAAKA
-1925 WIPYQSGMMAPI
+1925 WVPYKSGMMTPI
-1937 VVGEDTVKFRI
+1937 VVGTDTVKFRI
-1948 TPYNVYEVHKKDFPL
+1948 APYNVYEVHKKDFPL

-2003 DYKGTSTVNLKNDGE
+2003 DYKGTRTVNLKNDGE

-2094 LPEGYKGNALYYPV
+2094 LPSGYEGNALYYPV

-2119 MGTGAAAL
+2119 MGTGTTAL

-2300 ASGKAIPVQFE
+2300 APGEAIPVQFE

-2326 LVVKSNDPYNKLYNY
+2326 LVVKSNDPCSKLYNY
-2341 HIYLNKNAAPII
+2341 HIYLDKNAAPVI

-2396 SYANED
+2396 SYENEE
-2402 GTQEGISESNGTYTV
+2402 GTKEGISESNGTYTV

-2451 VSSVVVNYNVEHTN
+2451 ASSVVVNYNVEHTN

-2564 VADASKGDVTVN
+2564 VAGASKGDVTVN

-2586 TIDAD
+2586 TIGAD

-2606 MAQKTLQNVHA
+2606 MTQKTLQNVHA
-2617 GDKASIA
+2617 GDKASVA

>member
-1 MLNYS
+1 
-6 VAELRNNKTN
+6 

-171 EVSPAAVARAAKA
+171 EISPAAVAKAAKA

-370 EDKSVTEAVNYF
+370 EDKSVTEAVDYF

-589 LSSATVDTKF
+589 LSSVSVDTKF

-604 KMSYEVE
+604 KMSYELD

-691 RATMSTSAR
+691 RATMSTSGR
-700 NLKPNP
+700 IKNPNP
-706 GQVLPFSGTVSPTLA
+706 GQVLPFSGTVSPTLV

-727 SSDYKAENWP
+727 TSNYQAKDWP
-737 DTLTYSNYVYS
+737 DTLTYSNQLYS

-779 DLLIQGQNGQNPEIE
+779 DLRIQGQNGQNPEIA

-803 RASLIQKINYDFWA
+803 TASLIQKVNYDFWG

-825 EQIYFAPGSS
+825 EQIHFAPGSS
-835 FWVVAKFPAGAKNPL
+835 FWVVVKFPAGAKNPL
-850 ATGKT
+850 GTGKT
-855 ERTDIAQYSFY
+855 TRTDVAQYSFY

-880 LKGTSFESVASQL
+880 LKGTSFEAIASQL
-893 TWAVQAVSKN
+893 TWAVQAISKN

-934 KLVNGTYNF
+934 KLVNGTYKF

-960 LAMTVKGYKPEL
+960 LSMTVKGYKPEL

-1003 GGNYGMLQAPKNVKS
+1003 GGQYGQLQAKNLKS
-1018 SSDQFNVSK
+1018 SSDQFKVPTY
-1027 GANNIAARST
+1027 ANYIAARST

-1063 NQHSFLV
+1063 QQYSFLV
-1070 RGVASVPAKQNVTPE
+1070 RGVASVPAQQSVTPE
-1085 SYDAGDL
+1085 SHDAGDL

-1127 STAKVHKFGYTTIS
+1127 SKARVHKFGYTTVS

-1247 KNGKLYIKFKDVVT
+1247 KNGKLYVKFKDVVT

-1310 IAASDP
+1310 IAAADP
-1316 CIFVDANKVQED
+1316 CIFVDANKVQES

-1370 KEIKVTLAANDE
+1370 KEIKVILAANDN

-1404 TVKMTAN
+1404 TVKLTAN

-1418 AEAALDSTSVDFGKV
+1418 AEAALDSASVDFGKV

-1451 ALQVA
+1451 VLQVA

-1470 MKAAFSVPAGQGKDI
+1470 MNAAFSVPAGQGKDI

-1525 KSNPESLKVET
+1525 KSNPESLEVET

-1563 SWFSASDLEAAGKS
+1563 SWFSASDLEATGKS

-1723 KDGSFKFQY
+1723 KDGTFKFQY

-1817 VKIPVTLNITGE
+1817 IKIPVTLNITGE

-1861 GTKAFAITDVA
+1861 GTKAFAITDIA
-1872 SEMFTVSESD
+1872 SEMFVAADPD
-1882 DPDVEPS
+1882 DPW
-1889 APEGKLEVYAAQSN
+1889 AMPEASLEVYTSAN
-1903 NGGDDGIDP
+1903 NSGDDGIDP
-1912 GPLALSDDATAKA
+1912 GPMALADDAAKA
-1925 WIPYQSGMMAPI
+1925 WVPYQSGMMAPI

-1948 TPYNVYEVHKKDFPL
+1948 TPYNVSEVHAKDYPL
-1963 VFTVEG
+1963 VFSVEG
-1969 LNEETHTS
+1969 LENTEYNS

-2003 DYKGTSTVNLKNDGE
+2003 DYKGTSTVNLMNDGA
-2018 YKLTYSLSLDPSG
+2018 YKLTYSLNLDPSG

-2070 SGKKGMV
+2070 SGKKGML

-2094 LPEGYKGNALYYPV
+2094 LPSGYEGNALYYPV

-2119 MGTGAAAL
+2119 MGTGATAL

-2187 VKEKPRED
+2187 AKEEPRED

-2285 EPWIKLLNEKKDGEI
+2285 EPWIKLLNEKKEGEI
-2300 ASGKAIPVQFE
+2300 APGEALPVQFE

-2341 HIYLNKNAAPII
+2341 HIYLDKNAAPVI

-2451 VSSVVVNYNVEHTN
+2451 VSSAVVNYNVEHTN

-2504 AQIADPSLAA
+2504 AQIADPSLAE
-2514 LYQSE
+2514 LYQSG

-2524 AAKQVSGSTNI
+2524 AAKQVSGSTKI
-2535 NVVATDA
+2535 NVVATDV

-2551 ALTVDAATGISNV
+2551 VLTVDAATGISNV
-2564 VADASKGDVTVN
+2564 VAGASKGDVTVN

-2586 TIDAD
+2586 TIGAD

-2617 GDKASIA
+2617 GDKASVA

>member
-1 MLNYS
+1 
-6 VAELRNNKTN
+6 

-171 EVSPAAVARAAKA
+171 EVSPAAVAKAAKA

-205 HIAGTKVG
+205 HIAGTKMG

-370 EDKSVTEAVNYF
+370 EDKSVTEAVDYF

-727 SSDYKAENWP
+727 SSDYKVENWP

-934 KLVNGTYNF
+934 KLVNGTYEF

-978 DFGDLLVGQTK
+978 DLGDLLVGQTK

-1003 GGNYGMLQAPKNVKS
+1003 GGKYGMLQAPKNVKS

-1070 RGVASVPAKQNVTPE
+1070 RGVASVPAKQSVTPDVYE
-1085 SYDAGDL
+1085 AGDL

-1247 KNGKLYIKFKDVVT
+1247 KNGKLYVKFKNVVT

-1337 DIVTG
+1337 DIQTG

-1396 NDPINPSS
+1396 NDPINPSAS
-1404 TVKMTAN
+1404 VKLTAN

-1485 VVTLPTAEK
+1485 IVTLPTAEK

-1836 VINVEQPVDENAM
+1836 IINVEQPVDENAM
-1849 EPSYYEFHVVNK
+1849 DPSYYEFYVVNK
-1861 GTKAFAITDVA
+1861 GTKAFTITDVA
-1872 SEMFTVSESD
+1872 SEMFTGSESD

-1889 APEGKLEVYAAQSN
+1889 APEGELEVYTAQSN

-1912 GPLALSDDATAKA
+1912 GPMALAADAAKA
-1925 WIPYQSGMMAPI
+1925 WVPYKSGMMTPI
-1937 VVGEDTVKFRI
+1937 VVGTDTVKFRI
-1948 TPYNVYEVHKKDFPL
+1948 APYNVYEVHKKDFPL

-2003 DYKGTSTVNLKNDGE
+2003 DYKGTRTVNLKNDGE

-2094 LPEGYKGNALYYPV
+2094 LPTGYEGNALYYPV

-2119 MGTGAAAL
+2119 MGTGATAL

-2187 VKEKPRED
+2187 VKEDPRED

-2300 ASGKAIPVQFE
+2300 APGEAIPVQFE

-2326 LVVKSNDPYNKLYNY
+2326 LVVKSNDPYNKLCNY
-2341 HIYLNKNAAPII
+2341 HIYLDKNAAPVI

-2417 EAGGSLKLNVALVPD
+2417 EAGGSLKLNVVLVPD

-2438 HTFTVNAKDESGN
+2438 HTFTVNAKDESDN

-2499 AMTFS
+2499 VMTFS

-2535 NVVATDA
+2535 NVVATDV

-2564 VADASKGDVTVN
+2564 VAGASKGDVTVN

-2586 TIDAD
+2586 TIGAD

-2617 GDKASIA
+2617 GDKASVA

>member
-1 MLNYS
+1 
-6 VAELRNNKTN
+6 

-62 QREIADRMIAAKLPL
+62 QREIADRMVAAKLPL
-77 SVKGTNKKYVQ
+77 SVKGTNRKYVQ

-154 YAQRIPLYKP
+154 YAQRIPLYKL

-171 EVSPAAVARAAKA
+171 EVSPAAVAKAAKA

-194 LNDQWHYNNDG
+194 LNEQWHYNNDG

-228 SKDVVVAII
+228 SKDVLVAII

-281 VINSSDINAHSHG
+281 VINSSNINAHSHG

-340 VADFGAAIV
+340 VADFGAALV

-370 EDKSVTEAVNYF
+370 EDKSVTEAVDYF

-394 LCIFAAGNNGEEGDY
+394 LCIFASGNNGEEGDY

-779 DLLIQGQNGQNPEIE
+779 DLRIQGQNGKDPEIE

-803 RASLIQKINYDFWA
+803 KASLIQKVNYDFWA

-855 ERTDIAQYSFY
+855 ARTDIAQHSFY

-934 KLVNGTYNF
+934 KLVNGTYKF

-989 TIDVELTNSGYGVF
+989 TLDVELTNSGYGVF
-1003 GGNYGMLQAPKNVKS
+1003 GGQYGMLQAPKNVKS
-1018 SSDQFNVSK
+1018 SSDQFYVSK
-1027 GANNIAARST
+1027 GTNNIAARST

-1070 RGVASVPAKQNVTPE
+1070 RGVASVPAQQSVTPDVYE
-1085 SYDAGDL
+1085 AGDL

-1098 KTATITIKNTGNYP
+1098 KIATITIKNTGNYP

-1127 STAKVHKFGYTTIS
+1127 SKARVHKFGYTTVS
-1141 NVAGDESFEYEPA
+1141 NVAGDESFEYEPV

-1217 DCVQGLGYISAYTN
+1217 DCVQGLGYISAYAN

-1247 KNGKLYIKFKDVVT
+1247 KNGKLYVKFKDVVT
-1261 PATNGGGETTTI
+1261 PATNGAGETTTI

-1310 IAASDP
+1310 IAAADP
-1316 CIFVDANKVQED
+1316 CIFVDANKVQES

-1370 KEIKVTLAANDE
+1370 KEIKVTLAANDN

-1404 TVKMTAN
+1404 TVKLTAN

-1418 AEAALDSTSVDFGKV
+1418 AEAALDSASVDFGKV

-1461 NGKFTLAEE
+1461 NGKFTLAED
-1470 MKAAFSVPAGQGKDI
+1470 MNAAFSVPAGQGKDI

-1525 KSNPESLKVET
+1525 KSNPESLEVET

-1723 KDGSFKFQY
+1723 KDGTFKFQY

-1817 VKIPVTLNITGE
+1817 IKIPVTLNITGE

-1872 SEMFTVSESD
+1872 SEMFVAADPD
-1882 DPDVEPS
+1882 DPW
-1889 APEGKLEVYAAQSN
+1889 AMPEASLEVYTSAN
-1903 NGGDDGIDP
+1903 NSGDDGIDP
-1912 GPLALSDDATAKA
+1912 GPMALAADVAKA
-1925 WIPYQSGMMAPI
+1925 WVPYQSGMMAPI

-1948 TPYNVYEVHKKDFPL
+1948 TPYNVYEVHAKDYPL
-1963 VFTVEG
+1963 VFSVEG
-1969 LNEETHTS
+1969 LENTEYNS

-2003 DYKGTSTVNLKNDGE
+2003 DYKGTSTVNLMNDGA
-2018 YKLTYSLSLDPSG
+2018 YKLTYSLNLDPSG
-2031 RDAGNVDDGSNDP
+2031 RDAGNVDEGSNDP

-2070 SGKKGMV
+2070 SGKKGML

-2094 LPEGYKGNALYYPV
+2094 LPSGYEGNALYYPV

-2119 MGTGAAAL
+2119 MGTGANAL

-2187 VKEKPRED
+2187 AKEEPRED

-2285 EPWIKLLNEKKDGEI
+2285 EPWIKLLNEKKEGEI
-2300 ASGKAIPVQFE
+2300 APGEALPVQFE

-2341 HIYLNKNAAPII
+2341 HIYLDKNAAPVI

-2388 ADGIASVE
+2388 ADGIATVE
-2396 SYANED
+2396 SYENED
-2402 GTQEGISESNGTYTV
+2402 GTQDGISESNGTYTV
-2417 EAGGSLKLNVALVPD
+2417 EAGGSLKLNVALAPA

-2438 HTFTVNAKDESGN
+2438 HSFAVNAKDEAGN
-2451 VSSVVVNYNVEHTN
+2451 VSSAVVNYNVEHTN

-2471 GPADLALKGGETS
+2471 GPADLVLKGGETS

-2519 NGIII
+2519 NGFII
-2524 AAKQVSGSTNI
+2524 AAKQMPGSTNI

-2551 ALTVDAATGISNV
+2551 TLTVDVATGISNV
-2564 VADASKGDVTVN
+2564 VAGGSKGDVAVN

-2586 TIDAD
+2586 TIGAD

-2606 MAQKTLQNVHA
+2606 MAQKTLLNVHA
-2617 GDKASIA
+2617 GDKAGVA

-2647 FVAK
+2647 FAAK

>member
-1 MLNYS
+1 
-6 VAELRNNKTN
+6 
-16 MTRRLLLLVC
+16 
-26 AVLCLGSNVRISAQS
+26 
-41 TSSTTQSAES
+41 
-51 NFVEGV
+51 
-57 VRVKL
+57 
-62 QREIADRMIAAKLPL
+62 
-77 SVKGTNKKYVQ
+77 
-88 TGVTP
+88 
-93 LDRVNQKVKA
+93 
-103 VSMTRVFPYAGKNE
+103 
-117 AKHKAFGLDLWYDV
+117 
-131 HYEASGMKLAQARN
+131 
-145 LFRSAEGVS
+145 
-154 YAQRIPLYKP
+154 
-164 IGGERFL
+164 
-171 EVSPAAVARAAKA
+171 
-184 ASTMPFNDPL
+184 
-194 LNDQWHYNNDG
+194 
-205 HIAGTKVG
+205 
-213 ADANVFKAWETGVTG
+213 
-228 SKDVVVAII
+228 
-237 DGGFQVD
+237 
-244 HPDLKDNV
+244 
-252 WINTAELNGKPGVDD
+252 
-267 DGDGYVDDIYGYNF
+267 
-281 VINSSDINAHSHG
+281 
-294 THVAGT
+294 
-300 VGATNNNG
+300 
-308 IGVCGVAGGSDGK
+308 
-321 GGVKMMVCQVFD
+321 
-333 SRASSSA
+333 
-340 VADFGAAIV
+340 
-349 YAADRGASIA
+349 
-359 QCSWGASVAGD
+359 
-370 EDKSVTEAVNYF
+370 
-382 TKNGGGDKMNGG
+382 MNGG

-727 SSDYKAENWP
+727 SSDYKVENWP

-934 KLVNGTYNF
+934 KLVNGTYEF

-1003 GGNYGMLQAPKNVKS
+1003 GGKYGMLQAPKNVKS

-1070 RGVASVPAKQNVTPE
+1070 RGVASVPAKQSVTPDVYE
-1085 SYDAGDL
+1085 AGDL

-1247 KNGKLYIKFKDVVT
+1247 KNGKLYVKFKDVVT

-1396 NDPINPSS
+1396 NDPINPSAS
-1404 TVKMTAN
+1404 VKLTAN

-1549 NEGDENLAFSVEPA
+1549 NEGDEDLTFSAEPA

-1829 AQAEFPE
+1829 AQAKFPE
-1836 VINVEQPVDENAM
+1836 IINVEQPVDENAM
-1849 EPSYYEFHVVNK
+1849 DPSYYEFYVVNK
-1861 GTKAFAITDVA
+1861 GTKAFTITDVA
-1872 SEMFTVSESD
+1872 SEMFTGSESD

-1889 APEGKLEVYAAQSN
+1889 APEGELEVYTAQSN

-1912 GPLALSDDATAKA
+1912 GPMALAADAAKA
-1925 WIPYQSGMMAPI
+1925 WVPYKSGMMAPI
-1937 VVGEDTVKFRI
+1937 VVGTDTVKFRI
-1948 TPYNVYEVHKKDFPL
+1948 APYNVYEVHKKDFPL

-2003 DYKGTSTVNLKNDGE
+2003 DYKGTRTVNLKNDGE

-2094 LPEGYKGNALYYPV
+2094 LPTGYEGNALYYPV

-2119 MGTGAAAL
+2119 MGTGATAL

-2187 VKEKPRED
+2187 AKEEPRED

-2285 EPWIKLLNEKKDGEI
+2285 EPWIKLLNEKKEGEI
-2300 ASGKAIPVQFE
+2300 APGEALPVQFE

-2341 HIYLNKNAAPII
+2341 HIYLDKNAAPVI

-2402 GTQEGISESNGTYTV
+2402 GTQEGISESNSTYTV

-2499 AMTFS
+2499 VMTFS

-2564 VADASKGDVTVN
+2564 VAGASKGDVTVN

-2586 TIDAD
+2586 TIGAD

-2617 GDKASIA
+2617 GDKASVA

>member
-1 MLNYS
+1 
-6 VAELRNNKTN
+6 

-103 VSMTRVFPYAGKNE
+103 VSMTRVFPYAGKDE
-117 AKHKAFGLDLWYDV
+117 AKHKAAGLDLWYDV

-171 EVSPAAVARAAKA
+171 EISPAAVAKAAKA

-359 QCSWGASVAGD
+359 QCSWGAGVAD
-370 EDKSVTEAVNYF
+370 EEDKSVTEAVDYF

-558 WVIPETEE
+558 WTIPETEE

-638 KEATTNAGPKVQV
+638 KEATTNSGPKVQV

-691 RATMSTSAR
+691 RATMSTSGR
-700 NLKPNP
+700 VKNPNP
-706 GQVLPFSGTVSPTLA
+706 GQVLPFSGTVSPTLV

-727 SSDYKAENWP
+727 TSNYQAKDWP
-737 DTLTYSNYVYS
+737 DTLTYSNQLYS

-779 DLLIQGQNGQNPEIE
+779 DLHFQGQNGQNPVIE
-794 IYDGSRSIS
+794 IYDGSRTIS
-803 RASLIQKINYDFWA
+803 TASLIQKVNYDFWA

-825 EQIYFAPGSS
+825 EQIHFAPGSS

-850 ATGKT
+850 GTGKT
-855 ERTDIAQYSFY
+855 TRTDVAQYSFY

-880 LKGTSFESVASQL
+880 LKGTSFEAVANQL
-893 TWAVQAVSKN
+893 TWAVQAISKN

-934 KLVNGTYNF
+934 KLVNGTYKF

-1003 GGNYGMLQAPKNVKS
+1003 AGKYGMLQASQNEVKS

-1027 GANNIAARST
+1027 GAKNIAARST

-1070 RGVASVPAKQNVTPE
+1070 RGVASVPAKQTVTPDVYE
-1085 SYDAGDL
+1085 AGDL

-1141 NVAGDESFEYEPA
+1141 NVAGDESFKYEAA

-1165 QFTNDNWQ
+1165 QFTNNNWQ

-1247 KNGKLYIKFKDVVT
+1247 KNGKFYVKFKDVVT

-1316 CIFVDANKVQED
+1316 CIFVDANKVQES
-1328 NDGLDAPYY
+1328 NGGLNAPYY
-1337 DIVTG
+1337 DIQTG

-1370 KEIKVTLAANDE
+1370 KEIKVTLAANDD

-1396 NDPINPSS
+1396 NDPINPSAS
-1404 TVKMTAN
+1404 VKLTAN

-1549 NEGDENLAFSVEPA
+1549 NEGDENLTFSAEPA
-1563 SWFSASDLEAAGKS
+1563 SWYTASDLEANGNS
-1577 SVDYVFKSKLDG
+1577 TVDYVFKSKLDG
-1589 FDIPYN
+1589 FDVPYN

-1602 YTEHMPYAYYID
+1602 YTEHMPYAYYIN

-1710 TMMQGMNFEVILR
+1710 TMMLGMNFEVILR

-1732 NVDPDGFQL
+1732 HVDPDGFQL

-1758 TPADMYITDGNAV
+1758 TPADMYITDGNTV
-1771 EFSPYKN
+1771 EFTPYKN

-1829 AQAEFPE
+1829 VQAEFPE
-1836 VINVEQPVDENAM
+1836 VINVEQPVDENPM
-1849 EPSYYEFHVVNK
+1849 YPSYYEFYVVNK
-1861 GTKAFAITDVA
+1861 GTKAFTITNVA
-1872 SEMFTVSESD
+1872 SEMFVAADPD
-1882 DPDVEPS
+1882 DPW
-1889 APEGKLEVYAAQSN
+1889 AMPEASLEVYTSAN
-1903 NGGDDGIDP
+1903 NSGGDGGIDP

-1925 WIPYQSGMMAPI
+1925 WLPYRSGMMAPI

-1948 TPYNVYEVHKKDFPL
+1948 TPYNVSEVHAKDYPL
-1963 VFTVEG
+1963 VFSVEG
-1969 LNEETHTS
+1969 LENTEYNS

-2003 DYKGTSTVNLKNDGE
+2003 DYKGTSTVNLMNDGK
-2018 YKLTYSLSLDPSG
+2018 YKLIYSLSLDPSG
-2031 RDAGNVDDGSNDP
+2031 RDAGNVDDGSNVP
-2044 APAYNVI
+2044 APSYNVI

-2089 KFIYD
+2089 KFFYD
-2094 LPEGYKGNALYYPV
+2094 LPSGYEGNALYYPV

-2119 MGTGAAAL
+2119 MGTGATAL

-2187 VKEKPRED
+2187 AKEKPLED
-2195 GSYQGAARMLEFDNP
+2195 GSYRGVPRMLEFDNP

-2229 KGSAMM
+2229 KSSALM

-2260 EALYDNAYSYGA
+2260 ETLYNNAYSYGA

-2285 EPWIKLLNEKKDGEI
+2285 EPWIKLLNEKKEGEI
-2300 ASGKAIPVQFE
+2300 APGEALPVLFE

-2341 HIYLNKNAAPII
+2341 HIYLDKNAAPVI

-2402 GTQEGISESNGTYTV
+2402 GTQKGISESNGTYTV

-2438 HTFTVNAKDESGN
+2438 HTFTVNAKDETGN

-2490 DFFEDADGD
+2490 DFFEDVDGD
-2499 AMTFS
+2499 VMTFS

-2551 ALTVDAATGISNV
+2551 ALTVDAATGINNV

-2606 MAQKTLQNVHA
+2606 MAQKTLQNVHS
-2617 GDKASIA
+2617 GDKASVA

>member
-1 MLNYS
+1 
-6 VAELRNNKTN
+6 

-77 SVKGTNKKYVQ
+77 SVKGTSKKYVQ

-171 EVSPAAVARAAKA
+171 EVSPAAVAKAAKA

-558 WVIPETEE
+558 WTIPETEE

-727 SSDYKAENWP
+727 SSDYKVENWP

-934 KLVNGTYNF
+934 KLVNGTYEF

-1003 GGNYGMLQAPKNVKS
+1003 GGKYGMLQAPKNVKS

-1070 RGVASVPAKQNVTPE
+1070 RGVASVPAKQSVTPDVYE
-1085 SYDAGDL
+1085 AGDL

-1154 PELADEKDITS
+1154 PELADETDITS

-1247 KNGKLYIKFKDVVT
+1247 KNGKLYVKFKNVVT

-1337 DIVTG
+1337 DIQTG

-1396 NDPINPSS
+1396 NDPINPSAS
-1404 TVKMTAN
+1404 VKLTAN

-1549 NEGDENLAFSVEPA
+1549 NKGDEDLTFSAEPA

-1836 VINVEQPVDENAM
+1836 IINVEQPVDENAM
-1849 EPSYYEFHVVNK
+1849 DPSYYEFYVVNK
-1861 GTKAFAITDVA
+1861 GTKAFTITDVA
-1872 SEMFTVSESD
+1872 SEMFTGSESD

-1889 APEGKLEVYAAQSN
+1889 APEGGLEVYTAQSN

-1912 GPLALSDDATAKA
+1912 GPMALAADAAKA
-1925 WIPYQSGMMAPI
+1925 WVPYKSGMMTPI
-1937 VVGEDTVKFRI
+1937 VVGTDTVKFRI
-1948 TPYNVYEVHKKDFPL
+1948 APYNVYEVHKKDFPL

-2003 DYKGTSTVNLKNDGE
+2003 DYKGTRTVNLKNDGE

-2070 SGKKGMV
+2070 SGKKGML
-2077 KALGLKKVKDDQ
+2077 KTLGLKKVKDDQ

-2094 LPEGYKGNALYYPV
+2094 LPKGYEGNALYYPV
-2108 LNPVANAQAAL
+2108 LNPVENAQAAL
-2119 MGTGAAAL
+2119 MGTGATAL

-2187 VKEKPRED
+2187 VKEDPRED

-2300 ASGKAIPVQFE
+2300 APGKAIPVQFE

-2326 LVVKSNDPYNKLYNY
+2326 LVVKSNDPCNKLCNY
-2341 HIYLNKNAAPII
+2341 HIYLDKNAAPVI

-2364 ASKAMVPVTVAD
+2364 ASKAIVPVTVAD

-2396 SYANED
+2396 SYANEN

-2451 VSSVVVNYNVEHTN
+2451 VSSAVVNYNVEHTN

-2499 AMTFS
+2499 VMTFS

-2564 VADASKGDVTVN
+2564 VAGASKGDVTVN

-2586 TIDAD
+2586 TIGAD

-2617 GDKASIA
+2617 GDKASVA